1 MERAARSLRPHRT
14 LSKQVSLLDDECDE
28 GVDDGGDLL
37 PDSSPTHPHSHTPPP
52 SPPGVRGASP
62 PSPSANF
69 TQQLSGPPHGPGP
82 GGGGGGI
89 NSQVGHGGLGHG
101 GPNHSGA
108 SHGGQG
114 HTVQSQG
121 RSKSLELHQQRST
134 DSDKEVPLVTS
145 ARHRH
150 HGGKPKLLQRSHA
163 MREDTSP
170 PPELLEP
177 VSPSSHCNANI
188 GGNTLTVS
196 SGGSNRRRLKH
207 QGSSQGSF
215 DGSSPCLSR
224 DSSMEY
230 TDSSG
235 VDLQQFIIQ
244 TLHKNQKDRMMLLKI
259 EHELVSLVKD
269 SKRTHHK
276 FPPMSSYQRM
286 LVHRC
291 AAFFGLEHNVDQ
303 AGTAVI
309 VNKTRNTR
317 LPETR
322 FRDHCRD
329 DLLVPDEPKRSILKR
344 DSSSFDDGSN
354 YKSLDR
360 QFSSESRRSKSFEER
375 EEEYEKVRKRIF
387 SQESLSST
395 DGLGDSPVRSH
406 DSRRN
411 SQDDTRWHESRNWT
425 FIDSEI
431 SHRKHQY
438 DNHRLR
444 PGRLPKV
451 ESFESRDTHHPKSL
465 RPPVFK
471 SHSFGGYS
479 GGVTV
484 LSRGESVSSNLSSSR
499 LSKQDSTSSRISDQS
514 MSSGYKSQR
523 QDTSSTNVS
532 NTLSTT
538 PSPTTSQHQHS
549 SSNQVGIWGGEG
561 DSQAVMWAVTDME
574 AVPPGAMLIN
584 PQSGQP
590 YMNSDG
596 SVYRFDPDN
605 PPQINPA
612 VSGNNS
618 GGGGSRDKD
627 SSSEKDTSQP
637 SGGSSGSLTTCIS
650 QIPAVSPSSSHDL
663 PPSTS
668 ASVRSP
674 PSKQHSIQQASPEP
688 AQTGAVSSGI
698 SSSGEVGETESSTGV
713 GGGGTSE
720 GTVQQAQQVIY
731 PQYYQLESRSYSQ
744 ATHLSEVTNHMR
756 GVCLSGPSS
765 GGDSSGDLTTVQVSA
780 APIPQSYVVPR
791 QHYTQP
797 VYYMPAASVAN
808 MTGSLKYVYPQY
820 QMAPVQAAPAGV
832 QAPPGVQPAG
842 IQQVQSMPAVPA
854 VPAVAGVVPAAT
866 VPPTANHPSMDHNPA
881 LPPGG
886 GYLPGGYTVVT
897 YPAGSSVGGTNNG
910 QETGGTTYYYHLPAT
925 ATGAGLTGPLPA
937 GQPAPSSIQ
946 QYSLTPST
954 STTNFPQSYQM
965 CHPQPPLPLTQP
977 WTKPTQRLFLV
988 PGTRREREPMLHKHT
1003 FETAN
1008 NQHWCQWTEEFS
1020 ALTTHEKMGSGMGY
1034 YTASGMPAGG
1044 VYQTMGGMQGM
1055 SGGMYGAPQGPTAA
1069 GHTTTVSYRAPTPPQ
1084 TPSTQ
1089 GMSMSLGFVSGGSG
1103 GVGIAP
1109 AGGVGGQYMAM
1120 VPPQQPPTPTSHA
1133 PPQLFTTFFRPSV
1146 QMMGGS
1152 AGTPPPQPVLQYG
1165 GGAAPPTGPPGT
1177 VTPHPPVF
1185 AKPYMGPTMH
1195 TIMPGPIPDQ
1205 SGVGKDDKRLMTMTQ
1220 NLGVPGGPATQLLA
1234 RPYSIMQ
1241 SDMRIFGGTSGLPN
1255 TGGMSGSSLP
1265 GGGAPG
1271 HIRTA
1276 PLLLAGTRPR
1286 HPNAFTPTPLAP
1298 LSLARPPKVR
1308 RQRSRTSYVR
1318 STDIM
1323 TPQLSV
1329 EGQES
1334 ND

>member
-1 MERAARSLRPHRT
+1 MAQLEIPSIVVHNGSASAPGSPGMERSVRPLRHHPT

-28 GVDDGGDLL
+28 GVEDGGDLL
-37 PDSSPTHPHSHTPPP
+37 PDTPPTHPHSHTPPP
-52 SPPGVRGASP
+52 TPPGARGVSP
-62 PSPSANF
+62 PSPSTSFSHHHNG
-69 TQQLSGPPHGPGP
+69 SPHGPGP
-82 GGGGGGI
+82 GGGGGGGM
-89 NSQVGHGGLGHG
+89 NC
-101 GPNHSGA
+101 
-108 SHGGQG
+108 SHGGSNHCSAGHGAGQG
-114 HTVQSQG
+114 HVAQEPG
-121 RSKSLELHQQRST
+121 RSKSLELHHQRST

-150 HGGKPKLLQRSHA
+150 HGEKPKRLQRSHA
-163 MREDTSP
+163 MREDSSP
-170 PPELLEP
+170 PPELLEGVP
-177 VSPSSHCNANI
+177 PTSSHPSTTSG
-188 GGNTLTVS
+188 GGNTLTVTA
-196 SGGSNRRRLKH
+196 SGGGRRRIKH

-309 VNKTRNTR
+309 VNRTRNTR

-344 DSSSFDDGSN
+344 DSSSFDDSSN

-387 SQESLSST
+387 SQESLSSA

-411 SQDDTRWHESRNWT
+411 SQDDSRWHETRHWT
-425 FIDSEI
+425 FMDSEA
-431 SHRKHQY
+431 SHRKHHY

-451 ESFESRDTHHPKSL
+451 ESFESRDTLHPRSL

-484 LSRGESVSSNLSSSR
+484 LSRGDSVSSNISSR

-549 SSNQVGIWGGEG
+549 AAGQVGVWGGEG
-561 DSQAVMWAVTDME
+561 DSQPVMWAVTDME
-574 AVPPGAMLIN
+574 AVPAGAMLIN

-596 SVYRFDPDN
+596 SVYRFDPNN
-605 PPQINPA
+605 PPQLSPS
-612 VSGNNS
+612 VSSSSS
-618 GGGGSRDKD
+618 GVTAAQEKD
-627 SSSEKDTSQP
+627 SASDKDTSSQP
-637 SGGSSGSLTTCIS
+637 SGLLYHKPSKCMYSEGVSGGPLSSPVSPPQPAPASHQGGSSGSLTTCVT
-650 QIPAVSPSSSHDL
+650 QVPAVSTPSHDL
-663 PPSTS
+663 PQTAS
-668 ASVRSP
+668 ANIHSP
-674 PSKQHSIQQASPEP
+674 PTKQLSLQQSSPEP
-688 AQTGAVSSGI
+688 TQGVVSGSVSGGE
-698 SSSGEVGETESSTGV
+698 SREAEMPAASGGNSG
-713 GGGGTSE
+713 SE
-720 GTVQQAQQVIY
+720 GVTQPTPQVIY
-731 PQYYQLESRSYSQ
+731 PQYYPLEARSYSQ
-744 ATHLSEVTNHMR
+744 EGHVSEVASHMR
-756 GVCLSGPSS
+756 ALCLSGAS
-765 GGDSSGDLTTVQVSA
+765 GSEAPGDMVTGQVA
-780 APIPQSYVVPR
+780 APPAPGPGPQSYVVPR

-797 VYYMPAASVAN
+797 VYYMPAGSVGN
-808 MTGSLKYVYPQY
+808 LNGSLKYVYPQY
-820 QMAPVQAAPAGV
+820 QMAPVQAPAGV
-832 QAPPGVQPAG
+832 QAQAGVQPTG
-842 IQQVQSMPAVPA
+842 MQQVQGIPAVPA
-854 VPAVAGVVPAAT
+854 VPSLTGAVPAAPG
-866 VPPTANHPSMDHNPA
+866 PPTAHHPSMEHTPA
-881 LPPGG
+881 LPP
-886 GYLPGGYTVVT
+886 GYTVVT
-897 YPAGSSVGGTNNG
+897 YPAAGNVSGTGSG
-910 QETGGTTYYYHLPAT
+910 QEAGGTTYYYQLPSAP
-925 ATGAGLTGPLPA
+925 AGSGIGGPLPP
-937 GQPAPSSIQ
+937 GQPVPTSLH
-946 QYSLTPST
+946 QYTITPST
-954 STTNFPQSYQM
+954 TTTTFPQ
-965 CHPQPPLPLTQP
+965 
-977 WTKPTQRLFLV
+977 
-988 PGTRREREPMLHKHT
+988 
-1003 FETAN
+1003 
-1008 NQHWCQWTEEFS
+1008 
-1020 ALTTHEKMGSGMGY
+1020 MGSSLGY
-1034 YTASGMPAGG
+1034 YTPSGLPGGG
-1044 VYQTMGGMQGM
+1044 VYQAVGGMQGM
-1055 SGGMYGAPQGPTAA
+1055 SGGMYSSPPGPAPASHATA
-1069 GHTTTVSYRAPTPPQ
+1069 VSYRAPTPPQ

-1089 GMSMSLGFVSGGSG
+1089 GMSLSLGYVSGGSG
-1103 GVGIAP
+1103 GTGVAP
-1109 AGGVGGQYMAM
+1109 AGGQYMAM

-1133 PPQLFTTFFRPSV
+1133 PPPQLFTTFFRPSV

-1152 AGTPPPQPVLQYG
+1152 AGTPPPQSVLQYG
-1165 GGAAPPTGPPGT
+1165 GGAVPPSGPPGS

-1185 AKPYMGPTMH
+1185 AKPYMGPAMH
-1195 TIMPGPIPDQ
+1195 TMMPGALPEQ
-1205 SGVGKDDKRLMTMTQ
+1205 AGLGKEDKRLMAMAQ
-1220 NLGVPGGPATQLLA
+1220 GVGGAPTGPAAQLLA

-1255 TGGMSGSSLP
+1255 TGGMSGGSLA
-1265 GGGAPG
+1265 GSGAPAPLRAG
-1271 HIRTA
+1271 

-1308 RQRSRTSYVR
+1308 RQRSRTSYTR
-1318 STDIM
+1318 SSEVM
-1323 TPQLSV
+1323 TPQMSV

-1334 ND
+1334 NE

>member
-1 MERAARSLRPHRT
+1 MAQLEIPSIVVHNGSASAPGSPGMERPMRPLRHHPT

-28 GVDDGGDLL
+28 GVEDGGDML
-37 PDSSPTHPHSHTPPP
+37 PDTPPNHPHSHTPPP
-52 SPPGVRGASP
+52 TPPGARGVSP
-62 PSPSANF
+62 PSPSTSF
-69 TQQLSGPPHGPGP
+69 THHHNGSPHGPGP
-82 GGGGGGI
+82 GGGGGGGM
-89 NSQVGHGGLGHG
+89 NC
-101 GPNHSGA
+101 
-108 SHGGQG
+108 SHGGSNHCGTGHGAGQG
-114 HTVQSQG
+114 HGAQGPG
-121 RSKSLELHQQRST
+121 RSKSLELHHQRST

-150 HGGKPKLLQRSHA
+150 HGEKPKRLQRSHA
-163 MREDTSP
+163 MREDSSP
-170 PPELLEP
+170 PPELLEGP
-177 VSPSSHCNANI
+177 PTSSHPCTSSG
-188 GGNTLTVS
+188 GGNTLTVTAS
-196 SGGSNRRRLKH
+196 GSNRRRIKH

-309 VNKTRNTR
+309 VNRTRNTR

-387 SQESLSST
+387 SQESLSSA

-411 SQDDTRWHESRNWT
+411 SQDDSRWHETRHWT
-425 FIDSEI
+425 FMDSEA
-431 SHRKHQY
+431 SHRKHHH
-438 DNHRLR
+438 DNHKLR

-451 ESFESRDTHHPKSL
+451 ESFESRDTLHPRSL

-484 LSRGESVSSNLSSSR
+484 LPRGDSVSSNISSR

-549 SSNQVGIWGGEG
+549 APGQVWGGEG

-596 SVYRFDPDN
+596 SVYRFDPNN
-605 PPQINPA
+605 PPQLSPG
-612 VSGNNS
+612 V
-618 GGGGSRDKD
+618 
-627 SSSEKDTSQP
+627 SSSSSGVTASQEKESVSDKETSSQP
-637 SGGSSGSLTTCIS
+637 SGTSSGSLTTCVT
-650 QIPAVSPSSSHDL
+650 QVPAVSPPTSHDL
-663 PPSTS
+663 PPS
-668 ASVRSP
+668 ASTTLCSP
-674 PSKQHSIQQASPEP
+674 PSKQLSLQHSSPEP
-688 AQTGAVSSGI
+688 VQGVVSGSV
-698 SSSGEVGETESSTGV
+698 SSGEVREPEVTASS
-713 GGGGTSE
+713 GGGGGGE
-720 GTVQQAQQVIY
+720 GPSQHTPQVIY
-731 PQYYQLESRSYSQ
+731 PQYYPLEARSYSQ
-744 ATHLSEVTNHMR
+744 EGHVSEVASHMR
-756 GVCLSGPSS
+756 ALCLSGPS
-765 GGDSSGDLTTVQVSA
+765 GNETAGDLVTGQVTA
-780 APIPQSYVVPR
+780 APAPGPGPQSYVVPR

-797 VYYMPAASVAN
+797 VYYMPAGSVGN
-808 MTGSLKYVYPQY
+808 LNGSLKYVYPQY
-820 QMAPVQAAPAGV
+820 QMAPVQAPAGV
-832 QAPPGVQPAG
+832 QGPTGVQPTG
-842 IQQVQSMPAVPA
+842 MQQVQGIPAVPA
-854 VPAVAGVVPAAT
+854 VPPLTGGVPAAPG
-866 VPPTANHPSMDHNPA
+866 PPTAHHPSMEHNPA
-881 LPPGG
+881 LP
-886 GYLPGGYTVVT
+886 PGGYTVVT
-897 YPAGSSVGGTNNG
+897 YPAAGSVSGTGSG
-910 QETGGTTYYYHLPAT
+910 QEAGGTTYYYQLPSAP
-925 ATGAGLTGPLPA
+925 TGSGLSAPLPP
-937 GQPAPSSIQ
+937 GQPVPTSLH
-946 QYSLTPST
+946 QYTITPST
-954 STTNFPQSYQM
+954 TTTTFPQ
-965 CHPQPPLPLTQP
+965 
-977 WTKPTQRLFLV
+977 
-988 PGTRREREPMLHKHT
+988 
-1003 FETAN
+1003 
-1008 NQHWCQWTEEFS
+1008 
-1020 ALTTHEKMGSGMGY
+1020 MGSSLGY
-1034 YTASGMPAGG
+1034 YTASGLPGGG
-1044 VYQTMGGMQGM
+1044 VYQAVGGMQGV
-1055 SGGMYGAPQGPTAA
+1055 SGGMYSSPPGPAPTGHATA
-1069 GHTTTVSYRAPTPPQ
+1069 VSYRAPTPPQ

-1089 GMSMSLGFVSGGSG
+1089 
-1103 GVGIAP
+1103 
-1109 AGGVGGQYMAM
+1109 
-1120 VPPQQPPTPTSHA
+1120 
-1133 PPQLFTTFFRPSV
+1133 
-1146 QMMGGS
+1146 MMGGS
-1152 AGTPPPQPVLQYG
+1152 AGTPPPQSVLQYG
-1165 GGAAPPTGPPGT
+1165 GGPVPPSGPPGT

-1185 AKPYMGPTMH
+1185 AKPYMGPAMH
-1195 TIMPGPIPDQ
+1195 TMMPGTLPEQ
-1205 SGVGKDDKRLMTMTQ
+1205 AGVGKEDKRLMAMTQ
-1220 NLGVPGGPATQLLA
+1220 GVGGAPGGPAAQLLA

-1255 TGGMSGSSLP
+1255 TGGMSGGSLA

-1271 HIRTA
+1271 PLRA
-1276 PLLLAGTRPR
+1276 GPLLLAGTRPR

-1308 RQRSRTSYVR
+1308 RQRSRTSYTRNSDV
-1318 STDIM
+1318 M
-1323 TPQLSV
+1323 TPQMSV

-1334 ND
+1334 NE

>member
-1 MERAARSLRPHRT
+1 MAQLEIPSIVVHNGSTSAPTSPSMERSARPLRSHPT
-14 LSKQVSLLDDECDE
+14 LSKQISLLDDECDE
-28 GVDDGGDLL
+28 GVVDGGDGL
-37 PDSSPTHPHSHTPPP
+37 PDSPPTLSHTPPATP
-52 SPPGVRGASP
+52 PGAGGVSPP
-62 PSPSANF
+62 PSTNF
-69 TQQLSGPPHGPGP
+69 SHHHNSPPHGPGP
-82 GGGGGGI
+82 GGGGGSLGGQSSHS
-89 NSQVGHGGLGHG
+89 NSNHVSSHSMSNHGGLG
-101 GPNHSGA
+101 
-108 SHGGQG
+108 
-114 HTVQSQG
+114 G
-121 RSKSLELHQQRST
+121 RSKSLELHHQRSS
-134 DSDKEVPLVTS
+134 DSDKDVPLVTS

-150 HGGKPKLLQRSHA
+150 HGGKLKLLQRSHA

-170 PPELLEP
+170 PPELLEAVP
-177 VSPSSHCNANI
+177 PPIHGSSHS
-188 GGNTLTVS
+188 GTGGSGNTLTVS
-196 SGGSNRRRLKH
+196 SGGGSGGGGRRRLKH
-207 QGSSQGSF
+207 QGSSQSSF
-215 DGSSPCLSR
+215 EGSSPCLSR

-303 AGTAVI
+303 QGTAVI

-322 FRDHCRD
+322 FREHCRD

-360 QFSSESRRSKSFEER
+360 QYSSESRRSKSFEER

-387 SQESLSST
+387 SQESLSSA

-411 SQDDTRWHESRNWT
+411 SQDDSRWHESRHWT
-425 FIDSEI
+425 FMESEI
-431 SHRKHQY
+431 AHRKHHY

-451 ESFESRDTHHPKSL
+451 ESFESRETLHPKSL

-499 LSKQDSTSSRISDQS
+499 LSKQDSTSSRISDHS
-514 MSSGYKSQR
+514 SSSGYKTQR

-549 SSNQVGIWGGEG
+549 ASSQSIGMWGCDG

-596 SVYRFDPDN
+596 SVYRFDPNN
-605 PPQINPA
+605 PPQLSPGI
-612 VSGNNS
+612 V
-618 GGGGSRDKD
+618 GGS
-627 SSSEKDTSQP
+627 TN
-637 SGGSSGSLTTCIS
+637 GGSSKEKESGIDKETNC
-650 QIPAVSPSSSHDL
+650 Q
-663 PPSTS
+663 TS
-668 ASVRSP
+668 AS
-674 PSKQHSIQQASPEP
+674 I
-688 AQTGAVSSGI
+688 VSGVI
-698 SSSGEVGETESSTGV
+698 SSSLDVKETVISNGTNE
-713 GGGGTSE
+713 GGPSE
-720 GTVQQAQQVIY
+720 GVVPPPPPPVIY
-731 PQYYQLESRSYSQ
+731 QPYFQHPQLDTRSFSQ
-744 ATHLSEVTNHMR
+744 EGSTNEVTNHMR
-756 GVCLSGPSS
+756 GLCISGPSNAGES
-765 GGDSSGDLTTVQVSA
+765 GNDLPTTQVSS
-780 APIPQSYVVPR
+780 APVQQSYVVSR

-797 VYYMPAASVAN
+797 VYYMPAGSVGSMN
-808 MTGSLKYVYPQY
+808 GSLKYVYPQY
-820 QMAPVQAAPAGV
+820 QVAPVQAAPASV
-832 QAPPGVQPAG
+832 QTATGVQPAG
-842 IQQVQSMPAVPA
+842 VQQVQGIPA
-854 VPAVAGVVPAAT
+854 VPAVASTIPAVP
-866 VPPTANHPSMDHNPA
+866 VPPTAHHPSIEHNAA

-886 GYLPGGYTVVT
+886 SFVPGYTVVA
-897 YPAGSSVGGTNNG
+897 YPTGSSVGGNSSG
-910 QETGGTTYYYHLPAT
+910 QEPAGTTYYYQIPA
-925 ATGAGLTGPLPA
+925 AAAAAAAGITGPLPTA
-937 GQPAPSSIQ
+937 QPTQTSLQ
-946 QYSLTPST
+946 QYTLTPSS
-954 STTNFPQSYQM
+954 STTTFPQFWQNG
-965 CHPQPPLPLTQP
+965 PLTFHATNFRDRICSDLQ
-977 WTKPTQRLFLV
+977 QFS
-988 PGTRREREPMLHKHT
+988 PGSSHLNR
-1003 FETAN
+1003 
-1008 NQHWCQWTEEFS
+1008 
-1020 ALTTHEKMGSGMGY
+1020 MGTGMAY
-1034 YTASGMPAGG
+1034 YAASSIPGGG
-1044 VYQTMGGMQGM
+1044 VYQTVGTMQGI
-1055 SGGMYGAPQGPTAA
+1055 SGGMYGNPQGPPTAA
-1069 GHTTTVSYRAPTPPQ
+1069 AHTATVSYRAPTPPQ

-1089 GMSMSLGFVSGGSG
+1089 GMSMSLGYVSGGSG
-1103 GVGIAP
+1103 GAGVAP
-1109 AGGVGGQYMAM
+1109 AGGIGGQYMAM

-1146 QMMGGS
+1146 QMMGS
-1152 AGTPPPQPVLQYG
+1152 AGTPPPQPMLQYG
-1165 GGAAPPTGPPGT
+1165 GGATPPTGPPGS

-1185 AKPYMGPTMH
+1185 AKPYIGPAMH
-1195 TIMPGPIPDQ
+1195 TLMPAPIPDQ
-1205 SGVGKDDKRLMTMTQ
+1205 SSNSKEEKRIIAMTQ
-1220 NLGVPGGPATQLLA
+1220 NVGGVPGVPATQLLT

-1255 TGGMSGSSLP
+1255 TGGMGGGTLP

-1271 HIRTA
+1271 HMRAT
-1276 PLLLAGTRPR
+1276 PLILTGTRPR
-1286 HPNAFTPTPLAP
+1286 HPNAFTPTPLTP
-1298 LSLARPPKVR
+1298 ISLARPPKVR

-1318 STDIM
+1318 NADTM

-1334 ND
+1334 NE

>member
-1 MERAARSLRPHRT
+1 MAQLEIPSIVVHNGSTSAPASPSMERSARPLRSHPT
-14 LSKQVSLLDDECDE
+14 LSKQISLLDDECDE
-28 GVDDGGDLL
+28 GVVDGGDGL
-37 PDSSPTHPHSHTPPP
+37 PDSPPTLAHTPPATP
-52 SPPGVRGASP
+52 PGAGGVSPP
-62 PSPSANF
+62 PSTNF
-69 TQQLSGPPHGPGP
+69 SHHHNSPPHGPGP
-82 GGGGGGI
+82 GGGGGGLGSQSSHS
-89 NSQVGHGGLGHG
+89 NSNHVSSHSASNQGGLG
-101 GPNHSGA
+101 
-108 SHGGQG
+108 
-114 HTVQSQG
+114 G
-121 RSKSLELHQQRST
+121 RSKSLELHQQRSS
-134 DSDKEVPLVTS
+134 DSDKDVPLVTS

-150 HGGKPKLLQRSHA
+150 HGGKLKLLQRSHA

-177 VSPSSHCNANI
+177 VPPPAHASSHS
-188 GGNTLTVS
+188 GSGSSGNTLTVS
-196 SGGSNRRRLKH
+196 SGGGSGGGGRRRLKH
-207 QGSSQGSF
+207 QGSSQSSF
-215 DGSSPCLSR
+215 EGSSPCLSR

-303 AGTAVI
+303 QGTAVI

-322 FRDHCRD
+322 FREHCRD

-360 QFSSESRRSKSFEER
+360 QYSSESRRSKSFEER

-387 SQESLSST
+387 SQESLSSA

-411 SQDDTRWHESRNWT
+411 SQDDSRWHESRHWT
-425 FIDSEI
+425 FMESEI
-431 SHRKHQY
+431 AHRKHHY

-451 ESFESRDTHHPKSL
+451 ESFESRDTLHPKSL

-499 LSKQDSTSSRISDQS
+499 LSKQDSTSSRISDHS
-514 MSSGYKSQR
+514 SSSGYKTQR

-549 SSNQVGIWGGEG
+549 ASSQSIGMWGCDG

-596 SVYRFDPDN
+596 SVYRFDPNN
-605 PPQINPA
+605 PPQLSPGIA
-612 VSGNNS
+612 
-618 GGGGSRDKD
+618 GGS
-627 SSSEKDTSQP
+627 TN
-637 SGGSSGSLTTCIS
+637 GGSSKEKESTIDKETNCQTSGGLGGSLGVT
-650 QIPAVSPSSSHDL
+650 QPPPVSPSSPHDL
-663 PPSTS
+663 TPPTSTS
-668 ASVRSP
+668 VRNS
-674 PSKQHSIQQASPEP
+674 PSKQLNIEDNSPEP
-688 AQTGAVSSGI
+688 PHSSVVVSGVVSNSLDVKETGSSNGTN
-698 SSSGEVGETESSTGV
+698 E
-713 GGGGTSE
+713 GGPSE
-720 GTVQQAQQVIY
+720 GVVPPPPPPVIY
-731 PQYYQLESRSYSQ
+731 QPYFQHPQLDTRSFSQ
-744 ATHLSEVTNHMR
+744 EGSTNEVTNHMR
-756 GVCLSGPSS
+756 GLCISGPSNAGES
-765 GGDSSGDLTTVQVSA
+765 GNDLPTTQASSAPVQ
-780 APIPQSYVVPR
+780 QSYVVSR

-797 VYYMPAASVAN
+797 VYYMPAGSVGSVN
-808 MTGSLKYVYPQY
+808 GSLKYVYPQY
-820 QMAPVQAAPAGV
+820 QVAPVQAAPASV
-832 QAPPGVQPAG
+832 QTATGVQPAG
-842 IQQVQSMPAVPA
+842 VQQVQGIPTVPA
-854 VPAVAGVVPAAT
+854 VPAVASTIPAVP
-866 VPPTANHPSMDHNPA
+866 VPPTAHHPSIEHNAA

-886 GYLPGGYTVVT
+886 SFVPGYTVVA
-897 YPAGSSVGGTNNG
+897 YPTGSSVGGNSSG
-910 QETGGTTYYYHLPAT
+910 QEPAGTTYYYQIPA
-925 ATGAGLTGPLPA
+925 AAAAAAGITGPLPTA
-937 GQPAPSSIQ
+937 QPTQTSLQ
-946 QYSLTPST
+946 QYTLTPSS
-954 STTNFPQSYQM
+954 STTTFPQMGTGMAYYAAS
-965 CHPQPPLPLTQP
+965 TI
-977 WTKPTQRLFLV
+977 
-988 PGTRREREPMLHKHT
+988 PG
-1003 FETAN
+1003 
-1008 NQHWCQWTEEFS
+1008 
-1020 ALTTHEKMGSGMGY
+1020 
-1034 YTASGMPAGG
+1034 GG
-1044 VYQTMGGMQGM
+1044 VYQTVGAMQGI
-1055 SGGMYGAPQGPTAA
+1055 SGGMYGNPQGPATAA
-1069 GHTTTVSYRAPTPPQ
+1069 AAHTATVSYRAPTPPQ

-1089 GMSMSLGFVSGGSG
+1089 
-1103 GVGIAP
+1103 
-1109 AGGVGGQYMAM
+1109 
-1120 VPPQQPPTPTSHA
+1120 
-1133 PPQLFTTFFRPSV
+1133 
-1146 QMMGGS
+1146 MMGS
-1152 AGTPPPQPVLQYG
+1152 AGTPPPQPMLQYG
-1165 GGAAPPTGPPGT
+1165 AGAAPPTGPPGS

-1185 AKPYMGPTMH
+1185 AKPYIGPAMH
-1195 TIMPGPIPDQ
+1195 TLMPAPIPDQ
-1205 SGVGKDDKRLMTMTQ
+1205 SSSGKEEKRIITMTQ
-1220 NLGVPGGPATQLLA
+1220 NVGGVPGVPATQLLT

-1255 TGGMSGSSLP
+1255 TGGMGGGTLP

-1271 HIRTA
+1271 HMRAT
-1276 PLLLAGTRPR
+1276 PLILTGTRPR

-1298 LSLARPPKVR
+1298 ISLARPPKVR

-1318 STDIM
+1318 NADTM

-1334 ND
+1334 NE

>member
-1 MERAARSLRPHRT
+1 MAQLEIPSIVVHNGSTSAPTSPSMERSARPLRSHPT
-14 LSKQVSLLDDECDE
+14 LSKQISLLDDECDE
-28 GVDDGGDLL
+28 GVVDGGDGL
-37 PDSSPTHPHSHTPPP
+37 PDSPPTLSHTPPATP
-52 SPPGVRGASP
+52 PGAGGVSPP
-62 PSPSANF
+62 PSTNF
-69 TQQLSGPPHGPGP
+69 SHHHNSPPHGPGP
-82 GGGGGGI
+82 GGGGGSLGGQSSHS
-89 NSQVGHGGLGHG
+89 NSNHVSSHSMSNHGGLG
-101 GPNHSGA
+101 
-108 SHGGQG
+108 
-114 HTVQSQG
+114 G
-121 RSKSLELHQQRST
+121 RSKSLELHHQRSS
-134 DSDKEVPLVTS
+134 DSDKDVPLVTS

-150 HGGKPKLLQRSHA
+150 HGGKLKLLQRSHA

-170 PPELLEP
+170 PPELLEAVP
-177 VSPSSHCNANI
+177 PPIHGSSHS
-188 GGNTLTVS
+188 GTGGSGNTLTVS
-196 SGGSNRRRLKH
+196 SGGGSGGGGRRRLKH
-207 QGSSQGSF
+207 QGSSQSSF
-215 DGSSPCLSR
+215 EGSSPCLSR

-303 AGTAVI
+303 QGTAVI

-322 FRDHCRD
+322 FREHCRD

-360 QFSSESRRSKSFEER
+360 QYSSESRRSKSFEER
-375 EEEYEKVRKRIF
+375 EEEYEK
-387 SQESLSST
+387 SLSSA

-411 SQDDTRWHESRNWT
+411 SQDDSRWHESRHWT
-425 FIDSEI
+425 FMESEI
-431 SHRKHQY
+431 AHRKHHY

-451 ESFESRDTHHPKSL
+451 ESFESRETLHPKSL

-499 LSKQDSTSSRISDQS
+499 LSKQDSTSSRISDHS
-514 MSSGYKSQR
+514 SSSGYKTQR

-549 SSNQVGIWGGEG
+549 ASSQSIGMWGCDG

-596 SVYRFDPDN
+596 SVYRFDPNN
-605 PPQINPA
+605 PPQLSPGI
-612 VSGNNS
+612 V
-618 GGGGSRDKD
+618 GGS
-627 SSSEKDTSQP
+627 TN
-637 SGGSSGSLTTCIS
+637 GGSSKEKESGIDKETNCQTSGGLGGSLGVT
-650 QIPAVSPSSSHDL
+650 QPPPVSPSSPHDL
-663 PPSTS
+663 TPPTSTS
-668 ASVRSP
+668 VRNS
-674 PSKQHSIQQASPEP
+674 PSKQLNLEDNSPEP
-688 AQTGAVSSGI
+688 PHSSIVSGVI
-698 SSSGEVGETESSTGV
+698 SSSLDVKETVISNGTNE
-713 GGGGTSE
+713 GGPSE
-720 GTVQQAQQVIY
+720 GVVPPPPPPVIY
-731 PQYYQLESRSYSQ
+731 QPYFQHPQLDTRSFSQ
-744 ATHLSEVTNHMR
+744 EGSTNEVTNHMR
-756 GVCLSGPSS
+756 GLCISGPSNAGES
-765 GGDSSGDLTTVQVSA
+765 GNDLPTTQVSS
-780 APIPQSYVVPR
+780 APVQQSYVVSR

-797 VYYMPAASVAN
+797 VYYMPAGSVGSMN
-808 MTGSLKYVYPQY
+808 GSLKYVYPQY
-820 QMAPVQAAPAGV
+820 QVAPVQAAPASV
-832 QAPPGVQPAG
+832 QTATGVQPAG
-842 IQQVQSMPAVPA
+842 VQQVQGIPA
-854 VPAVAGVVPAAT
+854 VPAVASTIPAVP
-866 VPPTANHPSMDHNPA
+866 VPPTAHHPSIEHNAA

-886 GYLPGGYTVVT
+886 SFVPGYTVVA
-897 YPAGSSVGGTNNG
+897 YPTGSSVGGNSSG
-910 QETGGTTYYYHLPAT
+910 QEPAGTTYYYQIPA
-925 ATGAGLTGPLPA
+925 AAAAAAAGITGPLPTA
-937 GQPAPSSIQ
+937 QPTQTSLQ
-946 QYSLTPST
+946 QYTLTPSS
-954 STTNFPQSYQM
+954 STTTFPQFWQNG
-965 CHPQPPLPLTQP
+965 PLTFHATNFRDRICSDLQ
-977 WTKPTQRLFLV
+977 QFS
-988 PGTRREREPMLHKHT
+988 PGSSHLNR
-1003 FETAN
+1003 
-1008 NQHWCQWTEEFS
+1008 
-1020 ALTTHEKMGSGMGY
+1020 MGTGMAY
-1034 YTASGMPAGG
+1034 YAASSIPGGG
-1044 VYQTMGGMQGM
+1044 VYQTVGTMQGI
-1055 SGGMYGAPQGPTAA
+1055 SGGMYGNPQGPPTAA
-1069 GHTTTVSYRAPTPPQ
+1069 AHTATVSYRAPTPPQ

-1089 GMSMSLGFVSGGSG
+1089 GMSMSLGYVSGGSG
-1103 GVGIAP
+1103 GAGVAP
-1109 AGGVGGQYMAM
+1109 AGGIGGQYMAM

-1146 QMMGGS
+1146 QMMGS
-1152 AGTPPPQPVLQYG
+1152 AGTPPPQPMLQYG
-1165 GGAAPPTGPPGT
+1165 GGATPPTGPPGS

-1185 AKPYMGPTMH
+1185 AKPYIGPAMH
-1195 TIMPGPIPDQ
+1195 TLMPAPIPDQ
-1205 SGVGKDDKRLMTMTQ
+1205 SSNSKEEKRIIAMTQ
-1220 NLGVPGGPATQLLA
+1220 NVGGVPGVPATQLLT

-1255 TGGMSGSSLP
+1255 TGGMGGGTLP

-1271 HIRTA
+1271 HMRAT
-1276 PLLLAGTRPR
+1276 PLILTGTRPR
-1286 HPNAFTPTPLAP
+1286 HPNAFTPTPLTP
-1298 LSLARPPKVR
+1298 ISLARPPKVR

-1318 STDIM
+1318 NADTM

-1334 ND
+1334 NE

>member
-1 MERAARSLRPHRT
+1 MAQLEIPSIVVHNGTSSAPTSPSMERAVRPLRPHRS
-14 LSKQVSLLDDECDE
+14 LSKQVSLLDDDCDE

-37 PDSSPTHPHSHTPPP
+37 PDTSPTHPHPHTPPP
-52 SPPGVRGASP
+52 TPPGARGVSP

-69 TQQLSGPPHGPGP
+69 THHQSGPPHGPGP
-82 GGGGGGI
+82 GGGGGGGSGGGGL
-89 NSQVGHGGLGHG
+89 NSQVGHSVLGHG
-101 GPNHSGA
+101 GSNHSGPNHS
-108 SHGGQG
+108 SQG
-114 HTVQSQG
+114 HLAQGQG

-134 DSDKEVPLVTS
+134 DSDKDAPLVTS

-150 HGGKPKLLQRSHA
+150 HGGKAKLLQRSHA

-177 VSPSSHCNANI
+177 VQPSSHCNANS

-196 SGGSNRRRLKH
+196 SGGGNRRRLKH

-269 SKRTHHK
+269 TKRTHHK

-387 SQESLSST
+387 SQESLSSA

-411 SQDDTRWHESRNWT
+411 SQDDSRWHDTRNWT
-425 FIDSEI
+425 FMESEM
-431 SHRKHQY
+431 SHRKHHY

-451 ESFESRDTHHPKSL
+451 ESFESRDTLHPRSL

-499 LSKQDSTSSRISDQS
+499 LSKQDFCRFDFRSNQCQWNQEHQTDDSDSTSSRISDQS

-523 QDTSSTNVS
+523 QDTSSTTVS

-538 PSPTTSQHQHS
+538 PSPTTSQHQQS
-549 SSNQVGIWGGEG
+549 SSSQVGMWGGEG
-561 DSQAVMWAVTDME
+561 ESQAVMWAVTDME

-596 SVYRFDPDN
+596 SVYRFDPNN
-605 PPQINPA
+605 PPQLSPGANGNSSS
-612 VSGNNS
+612 SGN
-618 GGGGSRDKD
+618 SREKESPTNKD
-627 SSSEKDTSQP
+627 TTSQP
-637 SGGSSGSLTTCIS
+637 SGSSSGSITTCIP
-650 QIPAVSPSSSHDL
+650 QIPAVSPPPPHEL
-663 PPSTS
+663 PPPVST
-668 ASVRSP
+668 SVRSP
-674 PSKQHSIQQASPEP
+674 PSKQHSLQQASPEP
-688 AQTGAVSSGI
+688 VQSAVSSGI
-698 SSSGEVGETESSTGV
+698 SNSEARETEGSSRTGS
-713 GGGGTSE
+713 GGTSE
-720 GTVQQAQQVIY
+720 SVVQQASQVIY
-731 PQYYQLESRSYSQ
+731 PQYYQLESRSFSQ
-744 ATHLSEVTNHMR
+744 EGHVNEVTSHIR
-756 GVCLSGPSS
+756 GLCLSGPSS
-765 GGDSSGDLTTVQVSA
+765 GGDSGGDLSTVQASA
-780 APIPQSYVVPR
+780 APLPQSYIVPR

-797 VYYMPAASVAN
+797 VYYMPAGSVAN
-808 MTGSLKYVYPQY
+808 MSGSLKYVYPQY

-842 IQQVQSMPAVPA
+842 MQQVQGMAAIPAVPA
-854 VPAVAGVVPAAT
+854 LAGAVPTAP
-866 VPPTANHPSMDHNPA
+866 VPPTAHHPSMDHNPV

-897 YPAGSSVGGTNNG
+897 YPAGSSVGGTTNG
-910 QETGGTTYYYHLPAT
+910 QETGGTTYYYQLPAT
-925 ATGAGLTGPLPA
+925 ASGAGLTGPIPA
-937 GQPAPSSIQ
+937 GQPPTSLQ
-946 QYSLTPST
+946 QYTLTPSS
-954 STTNFPQSYQM
+954 STTTFPQMS
-965 CHPQPPLPLTQP
+965 
-977 WTKPTQRLFLV
+977 
-988 PGTRREREPMLHKHT
+988 
-1003 FETAN
+1003 
-1008 NQHWCQWTEEFS
+1008 S
-1020 ALTTHEKMGSGMGY
+1020 SMGY
-1034 YTASGMPAGG
+1034 YTASGMPGGG
-1044 VYQTMGGMQGM
+1044 VYQSMGGIQGM
-1055 SGGMYGAPQGPTAA
+1055 SGGLYGTPQGPTAA
-1069 GHTTTVSYRAPTPPQ
+1069 GHTTVSYRAPTPPQ

-1089 GMSMSLGFVSGGSG
+1089 GMSMSLGYVSGGSG
-1103 GVGIAP
+1103 GVGVAP

-1195 TIMPGPIPDQ
+1195 TIMPGHLPDQ
-1205 SGVGKDDKRLMTMTQ
+1205 SGIGKDDKRLMTMTQ
-1220 NLGVPGGPATQLLA
+1220 NMGGAPGGPTAQLLA

-1255 TGGMSGSSLP
+1255 TGGMSGGSLP

-1271 HIRTA
+1271 HIRAA
-1276 PLLLAGTRPR
+1276 PLLLAGARPR

-1318 STDIM
+1318 STEVM

>member
-1 MERAARSLRPHRT
+1 MERAVRPLRPHRS
-14 LSKQVSLLDDECDE
+14 LSKQVSLLDDDCDE

-37 PDSSPTHPHSHTPPP
+37 PDTSPTHPHPHTPPP
-52 SPPGVRGASP
+52 TPPGARGVSP

-69 TQQLSGPPHGPGP
+69 THHQSGPPHGPGP
-82 GGGGGGI
+82 GGGGGGGSGGGGL
-89 NSQVGHGGLGHG
+89 NSQVGHSVLGHG
-101 GPNHSGA
+101 GSNHSGPNHS
-108 SHGGQG
+108 SQG
-114 HTVQSQG
+114 HLAQGQG

-134 DSDKEVPLVTS
+134 DSDKDAPLVTS

-150 HGGKPKLLQRSHA
+150 HGGKAKLLQRSHA

-177 VSPSSHCNANI
+177 VQPSSHCNANS

-196 SGGSNRRRLKH
+196 SGGGNRRRLKH

-269 SKRTHHK
+269 TKRTHHK

-354 YKSLDR
+354 YKSL
-360 QFSSESRRSKSFEER
+360 SSA
-375 EEEYEKVRKRIF
+375 
-387 SQESLSST
+387 

-411 SQDDTRWHESRNWT
+411 SQDDSRWHDTRNWT
-425 FIDSEI
+425 FMESEM
-431 SHRKHQY
+431 SHRKHHY

-451 ESFESRDTHHPKSL
+451 ESFESRDTLHPRSL

-499 LSKQDSTSSRISDQS
+499 LSKQDFCRFDFRSNQCQWNQEHQTDDSDSTSSRISDQS

-523 QDTSSTNVS
+523 QDTSSTTVS

-538 PSPTTSQHQHS
+538 PSPTTSQHQQS
-549 SSNQVGIWGGEG
+549 SSSQVGMWGGEG
-561 DSQAVMWAVTDME
+561 ESQAVMWAVTDME

-596 SVYRFDPDN
+596 SVYRFDPNN
-605 PPQINPA
+605 PPQLSPGANGNSSS
-612 VSGNNS
+612 SGN
-618 GGGGSRDKD
+618 SREKESPTNKD
-627 SSSEKDTSQP
+627 TTSQP
-637 SGGSSGSLTTCIS
+637 SGSSSGSITTCIP
-650 QIPAVSPSSSHDL
+650 QIPAVSPPPPHEL
-663 PPSTS
+663 PPPVST
-668 ASVRSP
+668 SVRSP
-674 PSKQHSIQQASPEP
+674 PSKQHSLQQASPEP
-688 AQTGAVSSGI
+688 VQTGAVSSGI
-698 SSSGEVGETESSTGV
+698 SNSEARETEGSSRTGS
-713 GGGGTSE
+713 GGTSE
-720 GTVQQAQQVIY
+720 SVVQQASQVIY
-731 PQYYQLESRSYSQ
+731 PQYYQLESRSFSQ
-744 ATHLSEVTNHMR
+744 EGHVNEVTSHIR
-756 GVCLSGPSS
+756 GLCLSGPSS
-765 GGDSSGDLTTVQVSA
+765 GGDSGGDLSTVQASA
-780 APIPQSYVVPR
+780 APLPQSYIVPR

-797 VYYMPAASVAN
+797 VYYMPAGSVAN
-808 MTGSLKYVYPQY
+808 MSGSLKYVYPQY

-842 IQQVQSMPAVPA
+842 MQQVQGMAAIPAVPA
-854 VPAVAGVVPAAT
+854 LAGAVPTAP
-866 VPPTANHPSMDHNPA
+866 VPPTAHHPSMDHNPV

-897 YPAGSSVGGTNNG
+897 YPAGSSVGGTTNG
-910 QETGGTTYYYHLPAT
+910 QETGGTTYYYQLPAT
-925 ATGAGLTGPLPA
+925 ASGAGLTGPIPA
-937 GQPAPSSIQ
+937 GQPPTSLQ
-946 QYSLTPST
+946 QYTLTPSS
-954 STTNFPQSYQM
+954 STTTFPQMS
-965 CHPQPPLPLTQP
+965 
-977 WTKPTQRLFLV
+977 
-988 PGTRREREPMLHKHT
+988 
-1003 FETAN
+1003 
-1008 NQHWCQWTEEFS
+1008 S
-1020 ALTTHEKMGSGMGY
+1020 SMGY
-1034 YTASGMPAGG
+1034 YTASGMPGGG
-1044 VYQTMGGMQGM
+1044 VYQSMGGIQGM
-1055 SGGMYGAPQGPTAA
+1055 SGGLYGTPQGPTAA
-1069 GHTTTVSYRAPTPPQ
+1069 GHTTVSYRAPTPPQ

-1089 GMSMSLGFVSGGSG
+1089 GMSMSLGYVSGGSG
-1103 GVGIAP
+1103 GVGVAP

-1195 TIMPGPIPDQ
+1195 TIMPGHLPDQ
-1205 SGVGKDDKRLMTMTQ
+1205 SGIGKDDKRLMTMTQ
-1220 NLGVPGGPATQLLA
+1220 NMGGAPGGPTAQLLA

-1255 TGGMSGSSLP
+1255 TGGMSGGSLP

-1271 HIRTA
+1271 HIRAA
-1276 PLLLAGTRPR
+1276 PLLLAGARPR

-1318 STDIM
+1318 STEVM

>member
-1 MERAARSLRPHRT
+1 MERAVRPLRPHNT
-14 LSKQVSLLDDECDE
+14 LSKQVSLLDDDCDE

-37 PDSSPTHPHSHTPPP
+37 PDTPPTHPHSHTPPP
-52 SPPGVRGASP
+52 TPPGGRGVSP

-69 TQQLSGPPHGPGP
+69 THHQSGPPHGPGP
-82 GGGGGGI
+82 GGGGGGL
-89 NSQVGHGGLGHG
+89 NNQVGHGGLGHG
-101 GPNHSGA
+101 GSNHTGPNHGS
-108 SHGGQG
+108 QG
-114 HTVQSQG
+114 HTAQGQG

-134 DSDKEVPLVTS
+134 DSDKEAPLVTS

-177 VSPSSHCNANI
+177 VPPSSHCSNNSS

-196 SGGSNRRRLKH
+196 TGGGSRRRLKH

-269 SKRTHHK
+269 TKRTHHK

-387 SQESLSST
+387 SQESLSSA

-411 SQDDTRWHESRNWT
+411 SQDDSRWHEHRNWS
-425 FIDSEI
+425 FMDSEV
-431 SHRKHQY
+431 SHRKHHY

-451 ESFESRDTHHPKSL
+451 ESFESRDTLHPRSL

-484 LSRGESVSSNLSSSR
+484 LSRGESVSSNISSSR

-538 PSPTTSQHQHS
+538 PSPTTSQHQQ
-549 SSNQVGIWGGEG
+549 SSNSQVGMWGGEG

-596 SVYRFDPDN
+596 SVYRFDPNN
-605 PPQINPA
+605 PPQLSPSVNG
-612 VSGNNS
+612 SSS
-618 GGGGSRDKD
+618 GGGNSRDKD
-627 SSSEKDTSQP
+627 SSSEKNTTTSQP
-637 SGGSSGSLTTCIS
+637 SGGSNGSITTCIT
-650 QIPAVSPSSSHDL
+650 QIPAVSPSSPHDIT
-663 PPSTS
+663 PPASN
-668 ASVRSP
+668 SVRSP
-674 PSKQHSIQQASPEP
+674 PSKQHSLQQSSPEP
-688 AQTGAVSSGI
+688 AQNVVSGGVSNN
-698 SSSGEVGETESSTGV
+698 GEVRETEGSTGT
-713 GGGGTSE
+713 GNGGTNE
-720 GTVQQAQQVIY
+720 GVVQQAPQVIY
-731 PQYYQLESRSYSQ
+731 PQYYQIESRSYSQ
-744 ATHLSEVTNHMR
+744 EGHANEVTNQMR
-756 GVCLSGPSS
+756 GLCLSGPSS
-765 GGDSSGDLTTVQVSA
+765 GGDSGSDLTAVPAPA
-780 APIPQSYVVPR
+780 APVPQSYVVPR

-797 VYYMPAASVAN
+797 VYYMPSGNVGN
-808 MTGSLKYVYPQY
+808 MSGSLKYVYPQY
-820 QMAPVQAAPAGV
+820 QMAPVQATPAGV
-832 QAPPGVQPAG
+832 QAPTGVQAAG
-842 IQQVQSMPAVPA
+842 MQQVQGMPAVPA
-854 VPAVAGVVPAAT
+854 VPAVAGAVPAAP
-866 VPPTANHPSMDHNPA
+866 VPPTAHHPSMDHNPA
-881 LPPGG
+881 LPQGG

-897 YPAGSSVGGTNNG
+897 YPAGGSVGGTSNG
-910 QETGGTTYYYHLPAT
+910 QETGGTTYYYQLPVT
-925 ATGAGLTGPLPA
+925 AAGAGLTGPIPT
-937 GQPAPSSIQ
+937 GQPATSLQ
-946 QYSLTPST
+946 QYTLTPST
-954 STTNFPQSYQM
+954 STTTFPQWCQREHWHLFSCLPSELIQ
-965 CHPQPPLPLTQP
+965 HQNVPQP
-977 WTKPTQRLFLV
+977 
-988 PGTRREREPMLHKHT
+988 ER
-1003 FETAN
+1003 
-1008 NQHWCQWTEEFS
+1008 
-1020 ALTTHEKMGSGMGY
+1020 MGSSMGY
-1034 YTASGMPAGG
+1034 YTASGMPGGG

-1055 SGGMYGAPQGPTAA
+1055 SGGMYGTPQGPTAA

-1089 GMSMSLGFVSGGSG
+1089 GMSMSLGYVSGSSG
-1103 GVGIAP
+1103 GVGVAP

-1146 QMMGGS
+1146 QMMSGS

-1195 TIMPGPIPDQ
+1195 TIMPGHLPDQ
-1205 SGVGKDDKRLMTMTQ
+1205 SGIGKDDKRLITMTQ
-1220 NLGVPGGPATQLLA
+1220 NMGGAPGGPTTQLLA

-1255 TGGMSGSSLP
+1255 TGGMSGGSLP

-1271 HIRTA
+1271 HMRAA
-1276 PLLLAGTRPR
+1276 PLLLAGARPR

-1318 STDIM
+1318 STEVM

>member
-1 MERAARSLRPHRT
+1 MERSARPLRSHPT
-14 LSKQVSLLDDECDE
+14 LSKQISLLDDECDE
-28 GVDDGGDLL
+28 GVVDGGDGL
-37 PDSSPTHPHSHTPPP
+37 PDSPPTLAHTPPATP
-52 SPPGVRGASP
+52 PGAGGVSPP
-62 PSPSANF
+62 PSTNF
-69 TQQLSGPPHGPGP
+69 SHHHNSPPHGPGP
-82 GGGGGGI
+82 GGGGGGLGSQSSHS
-89 NSQVGHGGLGHG
+89 NSNHVSSHSASNQGGLG
-101 GPNHSGA
+101 
-108 SHGGQG
+108 
-114 HTVQSQG
+114 G
-121 RSKSLELHQQRST
+121 RSKSLELHQQRSS
-134 DSDKEVPLVTS
+134 DSDKDVPLVTS

-150 HGGKPKLLQRSHA
+150 HGGKLKLLQRSHA

-177 VSPSSHCNANI
+177 VPPPAHASSHS
-188 GGNTLTVS
+188 GSGSSGNTLTVS
-196 SGGSNRRRLKH
+196 SGGGSGGGGRRRLKH
-207 QGSSQGSF
+207 QGSSQSSF
-215 DGSSPCLSR
+215 EGSSPCLSR

-303 AGTAVI
+303 QGTAVI

-322 FRDHCRD
+322 FREHCRD

-360 QFSSESRRSKSFEER
+360 QYSSESRRSKSFEER

-387 SQESLSST
+387 SQESLSSA

-411 SQDDTRWHESRNWT
+411 SQDDSRWHESRHWT
-425 FIDSEI
+425 FMESEI
-431 SHRKHQY
+431 AHRKHHY

-451 ESFESRDTHHPKSL
+451 ESFESRDTLHPKSL

-499 LSKQDSTSSRISDQS
+499 LSKQDSTSSRISDHS
-514 MSSGYKSQR
+514 SSSGYKTQR

-549 SSNQVGIWGGEG
+549 ASSQSIGMWGCDG

-596 SVYRFDPDN
+596 SVYRFDPNN
-605 PPQINPA
+605 PPQLSPGIA
-612 VSGNNS
+612 
-618 GGGGSRDKD
+618 GGS
-627 SSSEKDTSQP
+627 TN
-637 SGGSSGSLTTCIS
+637 GGSSKEKESTIDKETNCQTSGGLGGSLGVT
-650 QIPAVSPSSSHDL
+650 QPPPVSPSSPHDL
-663 PPSTS
+663 TPPTSTS
-668 ASVRSP
+668 VRNS
-674 PSKQHSIQQASPEP
+674 PSKQLNIEDNSPEP
-688 AQTGAVSSGI
+688 PHSSVVVSGVVSNSLDVKETGSSNGTN
-698 SSSGEVGETESSTGV
+698 E
-713 GGGGTSE
+713 GGPSE
-720 GTVQQAQQVIY
+720 GVVPPPPPPVIY
-731 PQYYQLESRSYSQ
+731 QPYFQHPQLDTRSFSQ
-744 ATHLSEVTNHMR
+744 EGSTNEVTNHMR
-756 GVCLSGPSS
+756 GLCISGPSNAGES
-765 GGDSSGDLTTVQVSA
+765 GNDLPTTQASSAPVQ
-780 APIPQSYVVPR
+780 QSYVVSR

-797 VYYMPAASVAN
+797 VYYMPAGSVGSVN
-808 MTGSLKYVYPQY
+808 GSLKYVYPQY
-820 QMAPVQAAPAGV
+820 QVAPVQAAPASV
-832 QAPPGVQPAG
+832 QTATGVQPAG
-842 IQQVQSMPAVPA
+842 VQQVQGIPTVPA
-854 VPAVAGVVPAAT
+854 VPAVASTIPAVP
-866 VPPTANHPSMDHNPA
+866 VPPTAHHPSIEHNAA

-886 GYLPGGYTVVT
+886 SFVPGYTVVA
-897 YPAGSSVGGTNNG
+897 YPTGSSVGGNSSG
-910 QETGGTTYYYHLPAT
+910 QEPAGTTYYYQIPA
-925 ATGAGLTGPLPA
+925 AAAAAAGITGPLPTA
-937 GQPAPSSIQ
+937 QPTQTSLQ
-946 QYSLTPST
+946 QYTLTPSS
-954 STTNFPQSYQM
+954 STTTFPQMGTGMAYYAAS
-965 CHPQPPLPLTQP
+965 TI
-977 WTKPTQRLFLV
+977 
-988 PGTRREREPMLHKHT
+988 PG
-1003 FETAN
+1003 
-1008 NQHWCQWTEEFS
+1008 
-1020 ALTTHEKMGSGMGY
+1020 
-1034 YTASGMPAGG
+1034 GG
-1044 VYQTMGGMQGM
+1044 VYQTVGAMQGI
-1055 SGGMYGAPQGPTAA
+1055 SGGMYGNPQGPATAA
-1069 GHTTTVSYRAPTPPQ
+1069 AAHTATVSYRAPTPPQ

-1089 GMSMSLGFVSGGSG
+1089 GMSMSLGYVSGGSG
-1103 GVGIAP
+1103 GAGVAP
-1109 AGGVGGQYMAM
+1109 AGGIGGQYMAM

-1146 QMMGGS
+1146 QMMGS
-1152 AGTPPPQPVLQYG
+1152 AGTPPPQPMLQYG
-1165 GGAAPPTGPPGT
+1165 AGAAPPTGPPGS

-1185 AKPYMGPTMH
+1185 AKPYIGPAMH
-1195 TIMPGPIPDQ
+1195 TLMPAPIPDQ
-1205 SGVGKDDKRLMTMTQ
+1205 SSSGKEEKRIITMTQ
-1220 NLGVPGGPATQLLA
+1220 NVGGVPGVPATQLLT

-1255 TGGMSGSSLP
+1255 TGGMGGGTLP

-1271 HIRTA
+1271 HMRAT
-1276 PLLLAGTRPR
+1276 PLILTGTRPR

-1298 LSLARPPKVR
+1298 ISLARPPKVR

-1318 STDIM
+1318 NADTM

-1334 ND
+1334 NE

>member
-1 MERAARSLRPHRT
+1 MAQLEIPSIVVHNGTSSAPTSPSMERAVRPLRPHRS
-14 LSKQVSLLDDECDE
+14 LSKQVSLLDDDCDE

-37 PDSSPTHPHSHTPPP
+37 PDTSPTHPHPHTPPP
-52 SPPGVRGASP
+52 TPPGARGVSP

-69 TQQLSGPPHGPGP
+69 THHQSGPPHGPGP
-82 GGGGGGI
+82 GGGGGGGSGGGGL
-89 NSQVGHGGLGHG
+89 NSQVGHSVLGHG
-101 GPNHSGA
+101 GSNHSGPNHS
-108 SHGGQG
+108 SQG
-114 HTVQSQG
+114 HLAQGQG

-134 DSDKEVPLVTS
+134 DSDKDAPLVTS

-150 HGGKPKLLQRSHA
+150 HGGKAKLLQRSHA

-177 VSPSSHCNANI
+177 VQPSSHCNANS

-196 SGGSNRRRLKH
+196 SGGGNRRRLKH

-269 SKRTHHK
+269 TKRTHHK

-387 SQESLSST
+387 SQESLSSA

-411 SQDDTRWHESRNWT
+411 SQDDSRWHDTRNWT
-425 FIDSEI
+425 FMESEM
-431 SHRKHQY
+431 SHRKHHY

-451 ESFESRDTHHPKSL
+451 ESFESRDTLHPRSL

-523 QDTSSTNVS
+523 QDTSSTTVS

-538 PSPTTSQHQHS
+538 PSPTTSQHQQS
-549 SSNQVGIWGGEG
+549 SSSQVGMWGGEG
-561 DSQAVMWAVTDME
+561 ESQAVMWAVTDME

-596 SVYRFDPDN
+596 SVYRFDPNN
-605 PPQINPA
+605 PPQLSPGANGNSSS
-612 VSGNNS
+612 SGN
-618 GGGGSRDKD
+618 SREKESPTNKD
-627 SSSEKDTSQP
+627 TTSQP
-637 SGGSSGSLTTCIS
+637 SGSSSGSITTCIP
-650 QIPAVSPSSSHDL
+650 QIPAVSPPPPHEL
-663 PPSTS
+663 PPPVST
-668 ASVRSP
+668 SVRSP
-674 PSKQHSIQQASPEP
+674 PSKQHSLQQASPEP
-688 AQTGAVSSGI
+688 VQTGAVSSGI
-698 SSSGEVGETESSTGV
+698 SNSEARETEGSSRTGS
-713 GGGGTSE
+713 GGTSE
-720 GTVQQAQQVIY
+720 SVVQQASQVIY
-731 PQYYQLESRSYSQ
+731 PQYYQLESRSFSQ
-744 ATHLSEVTNHMR
+744 EGHVNEVTSHIR
-756 GVCLSGPSS
+756 GLCLSGPSS
-765 GGDSSGDLTTVQVSA
+765 GGDSGGDLSTVQASA
-780 APIPQSYVVPR
+780 APLPQSYIVPR

-797 VYYMPAASVAN
+797 VYYMPAGSVAN
-808 MTGSLKYVYPQY
+808 MSGSLKYVYPQY

-842 IQQVQSMPAVPA
+842 MQQVQGMAAIPAVPA
-854 VPAVAGVVPAAT
+854 LAGAVPTAP
-866 VPPTANHPSMDHNPA
+866 VPPTAHHPSMDHNPV

-897 YPAGSSVGGTNNG
+897 YPAGSSVGGTTNG
-910 QETGGTTYYYHLPAT
+910 QETGGTTYYYQLPAT
-925 ATGAGLTGPLPA
+925 ASGAGLTGPIPA
-937 GQPAPSSIQ
+937 GQPPTSLQ
-946 QYSLTPST
+946 QYTLTPSS
-954 STTNFPQSYQM
+954 STTTFPQMS
-965 CHPQPPLPLTQP
+965 
-977 WTKPTQRLFLV
+977 
-988 PGTRREREPMLHKHT
+988 
-1003 FETAN
+1003 
-1008 NQHWCQWTEEFS
+1008 S
-1020 ALTTHEKMGSGMGY
+1020 SMGY
-1034 YTASGMPAGG
+1034 YTASGMPGGG
-1044 VYQTMGGMQGM
+1044 VYQSMGGIQGM
-1055 SGGMYGAPQGPTAA
+1055 SGGLYGTPQGPTAA
-1069 GHTTTVSYRAPTPPQ
+1069 GHTTVSYRAPTPPQ

-1089 GMSMSLGFVSGGSG
+1089 GMSMSLGYVSGGSG
-1103 GVGIAP
+1103 GVGVAP

-1195 TIMPGPIPDQ
+1195 TIMPGHLPDQ
-1205 SGVGKDDKRLMTMTQ
+1205 SGIGKDDKRLMTMTQ
-1220 NLGVPGGPATQLLA
+1220 NMGGAPGGPTAQLLA

-1255 TGGMSGSSLP
+1255 TGGMSGGSLP

-1271 HIRTA
+1271 HIRAA
-1276 PLLLAGTRPR
+1276 PLLLAGARPR

-1318 STDIM
+1318 STEVM

>member
-1 MERAARSLRPHRT
+1 MAQLEIPSIVVHNGSSSTPGSPSMERPSRSLRQHRT
-14 LSKQVSLLDDECDE
+14 LSKQISLLDDDCDE
-28 GVDDGGDLL
+28 GLDDSRDLL
-37 PDSSPTHPHSHTPPP
+37 PESPTTHGANHTLSANTAGLDEV
-52 SPPGVRGASP
+52 SPPLP
-62 PSPSANF
+62 TTNF
-69 TQQLSGPPHGPGP
+69 THHHSGLPHGPGP
-82 GGGGGGI
+82 GGGGGGGGGGGSGGGGASAGGGGGGGNSI
-89 NSQVGHGGLGHG
+89 GGGGGRRKEEEEEGEEGVGRGTVGDSGGTGGNNGCSRNSASNSQSGLSA
-101 GPNHSGA
+101 PNQCGSVLGNSG
-108 SHGGQG
+108 Q
-114 HTVQSQG
+114 T
-121 RSKSLELHQQRST
+121 RSKSLELNQQRST
-134 DSDKEVPLVTS
+134 ESDKDAPLVTS

-150 HGGKPKLLQRSHA
+150 HGGKLKLLQRSHA

-170 PPELLEP
+170 PPEILEP
-177 VSPSSHCNANI
+177 APPSPHCNSHSSS
-188 GGNTLTVS
+188 GGSNTLTVT
-196 SGGSNRRRLKH
+196 SGGGNRRRLKH

-259 EHELVSLVKD
+259 EHELVNLVKD
-269 SKRTHHK
+269 TKRTHHK

-360 QFSSESRRSKSFEER
+360 QYSSESRRSKSFEER
-375 EEEYEKVRKRIF
+375 EEEYEK
-387 SQESLSST
+387 SLSSA
-395 DGLGDSPVRSH
+395 DGLGDSPVRGH

-411 SQDDTRWHESRNWT
+411 SQDDSRWHDSRHWN

-431 SHRKHQY
+431 SHRKHHY

-451 ESFESRDTHHPKSL
+451 ESFESRDTLHPRSL

-484 LSRGESVSSNLSSSR
+484 LSRGESVSSNISSSR
-499 LSKQDSTSSRISDQS
+499 LSKQDSTSSRLSDQS
-514 MSSGYKSQR
+514 SSSGYKTQR

-538 PSPTTSQHQHS
+538 PSPTTSQHQHTS
-549 SSNQVGIWGGEG
+549 GG
-561 DSQAVMWAVTDME
+561 
-574 AVPPGAMLIN
+574 
-584 PQSGQP
+584 QSGQP

-596 SVYRFDPDN
+596 SVYRFDPNN
-605 PPQINPA
+605 PPQISPSVIA
-612 VSGNNS
+612 SSTASGS
-618 GGGGSRDKD
+618 TREKETTVEKEATGCLGGSLGVTQQ
-627 SSSEKDTSQP
+627 S
-637 SGGSSGSLTTCIS
+637 
-650 QIPAVSPSSSHDL
+650 AVSPASSHDL

-668 ASVRSP
+668 SSVCSP
-674 PSKQHSIQQASPEP
+674 PSKQPSHQQSSPEP
-688 AQTGAVSSGI
+688 PQHSVVTCVTST
-698 SSSGEVGETESSTGV
+698 SGEVRESETNSDTGNGSTGEV
-713 GGGGTSE
+713 I
-720 GTVQQAQQVIY
+720 QQPPQMIY
-731 PQYYQLESRSYSQ
+731 PQYYQHSQ
-744 ATHLSEVTNHMR
+744 LDTRTFSQEGSVNEVTSNLR
-756 GVCLSGPSS
+756 ALCLSGPNS
-765 GGDSSGDLTTVQVSA
+765 GGESNSDIATIQMSA
-780 APIPQSYVVPR
+780 APVHQSYVVPR
-791 QHYTQP
+791 QYSQP
-797 VYYMPAASVAN
+797 VYYMPAGSMGN
-808 MTGSLKYVYPQY
+808 MSGSLKYVYPQY
-820 QMAPVQAAPAGV
+820 QMAPVQATPTGV
-832 QAPPGVQPAG
+832 QATTGVQSANL
-842 IQQVQSMPAVPA
+842 QQVQAIPAVPA
-854 VPAVAGVVPAAT
+854 VPAVPAGISAAPAPPAGHHAT
-866 VPPTANHPSMDHNPA
+866 LEHNHVI
-881 LPPGG
+881 PPGG
-886 GYLPGGYTVVT
+886 GYVPGGYTVVT
-897 YPAGSSVGGTNNG
+897 YPAGGSVGTGANG
-910 QETGGTTYYYHLPAT
+910 QETGGTTYYYQLPA
-925 ATGAGLTGPLPA
+925 AAAAGLSGPIPA
-937 GQPAPSSIQ
+937 AQPVPTSLQ
-946 QYSLTPST
+946 QYTLTPST
-954 STTNFPQSYQM
+954 SSSYPQ
-965 CHPQPPLPLTQP
+965 
-977 WTKPTQRLFLV
+977 
-988 PGTRREREPMLHKHT
+988 
-1003 FETAN
+1003 
-1008 NQHWCQWTEEFS
+1008 
-1020 ALTTHEKMGSGMGY
+1020 MGSSMGY
-1034 YTASGMPAGG
+1034 YTASGMPGGG
-1044 VYQTMGGMQGM
+1044 VYQTVGGMQGM
-1055 SGGMYGAPQGPTAA
+1055 SAGMYGAPQGPTAA
-1069 GHTTTVSYRAPTPPQ
+1069 GHTATVSYRAPTPPQ

-1089 GMSMSLGFVSGGSG
+1089 GMSMNLGYVSGGSG
-1103 GVGIAP
+1103 GAGVAP
-1109 AGGVGGQYMAM
+1109 GGGVGGQYMAM

-1152 AGTPPPQPVLQYG
+1152 AGTPPPQPVLQFG
-1165 GGAAPPTGPPGT
+1165 GGGAPPTGPTGA

-1185 AKPYMGPTMH
+1185 AKPYIGPTVH

-1205 SGVGKDDKRLMTMTQ
+1205 TSVGKDDKRLVAMTQ
-1220 NLGVPGGPATQLLA
+1220 NIAGAPTAPTTQLLA

-1241 SDMRIFGGTSGLPN
+1241 SDMRIFGGASGLPN
-1255 TGGMSGSSLP
+1255 TGGMSGGCLP
-1265 GGGAPG
+1265 GGGAPA
-1271 HIRTA
+1271 HMRAA
-1276 PLLLAGTRPR
+1276 PLLLTGTRPR
-1286 HPNAFTPTPLAP
+1286 HPNAFTPTPIAP

-1318 STDIM
+1318 STEVM

>member
-1 MERAARSLRPHRT
+1 MAQLEIPSIVVHNGTSSAPTSPSMERAVRPLRPHRS
-14 LSKQVSLLDDECDE
+14 LSKQVSLLDDDCDE

-37 PDSSPTHPHSHTPPP
+37 PDTSPTHPHPHTPPP
-52 SPPGVRGASP
+52 TPPGARGVSP

-69 TQQLSGPPHGPGP
+69 THHQSGPPHGPGP
-82 GGGGGGI
+82 GGGGGGGSGGGGL
-89 NSQVGHGGLGHG
+89 NSQVGHSVLGHG
-101 GPNHSGA
+101 GSNHSGPNHS
-108 SHGGQG
+108 SQG
-114 HTVQSQG
+114 HLAQGQG

-134 DSDKEVPLVTS
+134 DSDKDAPLVTS

-150 HGGKPKLLQRSHA
+150 HGGKAKLLQRSHA

-177 VSPSSHCNANI
+177 VQPSSHCNANS

-196 SGGSNRRRLKH
+196 SGGGNRRRLKH

-269 SKRTHHK
+269 TKRTHHK

-354 YKSLDR
+354 YKSL
-360 QFSSESRRSKSFEER
+360 SSA
-375 EEEYEKVRKRIF
+375 
-387 SQESLSST
+387 

-411 SQDDTRWHESRNWT
+411 SQDDSRWHDTRNWT
-425 FIDSEI
+425 FMESEM
-431 SHRKHQY
+431 SHRKHHY

-451 ESFESRDTHHPKSL
+451 ESFESRDTLHPRSL

-499 LSKQDSTSSRISDQS
+499 LSKQDFCRFDFRSNQCQWNQEHQTDDSDSTSSRISDQS

-523 QDTSSTNVS
+523 QDTSSTTVS

-538 PSPTTSQHQHS
+538 PSPTTSQHQQS
-549 SSNQVGIWGGEG
+549 SSSQVGMWGGEG
-561 DSQAVMWAVTDME
+561 ESQAVMWAVTDME

-596 SVYRFDPDN
+596 SVYRFDPNN
-605 PPQINPA
+605 PPQLSPGANGNSSS
-612 VSGNNS
+612 SGN
-618 GGGGSRDKD
+618 SREKESPTNKD
-627 SSSEKDTSQP
+627 TTSQP
-637 SGGSSGSLTTCIS
+637 SGSSSGSITTCIP
-650 QIPAVSPSSSHDL
+650 QIPAVSPPPPHEL
-663 PPSTS
+663 PPPVST
-668 ASVRSP
+668 SVRSP
-674 PSKQHSIQQASPEP
+674 PSKQHSLQQASPEP
-688 AQTGAVSSGI
+688 VQTGAVSSGI
-698 SSSGEVGETESSTGV
+698 SNSEARETEGSSRTGS
-713 GGGGTSE
+713 GGTSE
-720 GTVQQAQQVIY
+720 SVVQQASQVIY
-731 PQYYQLESRSYSQ
+731 PQYYQLESRSFSQ
-744 ATHLSEVTNHMR
+744 EGHVNEVTSHIR
-756 GVCLSGPSS
+756 GLCLSGPSS
-765 GGDSSGDLTTVQVSA
+765 GGDSGGDLSTVQASA
-780 APIPQSYVVPR
+780 APLPQSYIVPR

-797 VYYMPAASVAN
+797 VYYMPAGSVAN
-808 MTGSLKYVYPQY
+808 MSGSLKYVYPQY

-842 IQQVQSMPAVPA
+842 MQQVQGMAAIPAVPA
-854 VPAVAGVVPAAT
+854 LAGAVPTAP
-866 VPPTANHPSMDHNPA
+866 VPPTAHHPSMDHNPV

-897 YPAGSSVGGTNNG
+897 YPAGSSVGGTTNG
-910 QETGGTTYYYHLPAT
+910 QETGGTTYYYQLPAT
-925 ATGAGLTGPLPA
+925 ASGAGLTGPIPA
-937 GQPAPSSIQ
+937 GQPPTSLQ
-946 QYSLTPST
+946 QYTLTPSS
-954 STTNFPQSYQM
+954 STTTFPQMS
-965 CHPQPPLPLTQP
+965 
-977 WTKPTQRLFLV
+977 
-988 PGTRREREPMLHKHT
+988 
-1003 FETAN
+1003 
-1008 NQHWCQWTEEFS
+1008 S
-1020 ALTTHEKMGSGMGY
+1020 SMGY
-1034 YTASGMPAGG
+1034 YTASGMPGGG
-1044 VYQTMGGMQGM
+1044 VYQSMGGIQGM
-1055 SGGMYGAPQGPTAA
+1055 SGGLYGTPQGPTAA
-1069 GHTTTVSYRAPTPPQ
+1069 GHTTVSYRAPTPPQ

-1089 GMSMSLGFVSGGSG
+1089 GMSMSLGYVSGGSG
-1103 GVGIAP
+1103 GVGVAP

-1195 TIMPGPIPDQ
+1195 TIMPGHLPDQ
-1205 SGVGKDDKRLMTMTQ
+1205 SGIGKDDKRLMTMTQ
-1220 NLGVPGGPATQLLA
+1220 NMGGAPGGPTAQLLA

-1255 TGGMSGSSLP
+1255 TGGMSGGSLP

-1271 HIRTA
+1271 HIRAA
-1276 PLLLAGTRPR
+1276 PLLLAGARPR

-1318 STDIM
+1318 STEVM

>member
-1 MERAARSLRPHRT
+1 MAQLEIPSIVVHNGSTSAPTSPSMERSARPLRSHPT
-14 LSKQVSLLDDECDE
+14 LSKQISLLDDECDE
-28 GVDDGGDLL
+28 GVVDGGDGL
-37 PDSSPTHPHSHTPPP
+37 PDSPPTLSHTPPATP
-52 SPPGVRGASP
+52 PGAGGVSPP
-62 PSPSANF
+62 PSTNF
-69 TQQLSGPPHGPGP
+69 SHHHNSPPHGPGP
-82 GGGGGGI
+82 GGGGGSLGGQSSHS
-89 NSQVGHGGLGHG
+89 NSNHVSSHSMSNHGGLG
-101 GPNHSGA
+101 
-108 SHGGQG
+108 
-114 HTVQSQG
+114 G
-121 RSKSLELHQQRST
+121 RSKSLELHHQRSS
-134 DSDKEVPLVTS
+134 DSDKDVPLVTS

-150 HGGKPKLLQRSHA
+150 HGGKLKLLQRSHA

-170 PPELLEP
+170 PPELLEAVP
-177 VSPSSHCNANI
+177 PPIHGSSHS
-188 GGNTLTVS
+188 GTGGSGNTLTVS
-196 SGGSNRRRLKH
+196 SGGGSGGGGRRRLKH
-207 QGSSQGSF
+207 QGSSQSSF
-215 DGSSPCLSR
+215 EGSSPCLSR

-303 AGTAVI
+303 QGTAVI

-322 FRDHCRD
+322 FREHCRD

-354 YKSLDR
+354 YKSL
-360 QFSSESRRSKSFEER
+360 SSA
-375 EEEYEKVRKRIF
+375 
-387 SQESLSST
+387 

-411 SQDDTRWHESRNWT
+411 SQDDSRWHESRHWT
-425 FIDSEI
+425 FMESEI
-431 SHRKHQY
+431 AHRKHHY

-451 ESFESRDTHHPKSL
+451 ESFESRETLHPKSL

-499 LSKQDSTSSRISDQS
+499 LSKQDSTSSRISDHS
-514 MSSGYKSQR
+514 SSSGYKTQR

-549 SSNQVGIWGGEG
+549 ASSQSIGMWGCDG

-596 SVYRFDPDN
+596 SVYRFDPNN
-605 PPQINPA
+605 PPQLSPGI
-612 VSGNNS
+612 V
-618 GGGGSRDKD
+618 GGS
-627 SSSEKDTSQP
+627 TN
-637 SGGSSGSLTTCIS
+637 GGSSKEKESGIDKETNCQTSGGLGGSLGVT
-650 QIPAVSPSSSHDL
+650 QPPPVSPSSPHDL
-663 PPSTS
+663 TPPTSTS
-668 ASVRSP
+668 VRNS
-674 PSKQHSIQQASPEP
+674 PSKQLNLEDNSPEP
-688 AQTGAVSSGI
+688 PHSSIVSGVI
-698 SSSGEVGETESSTGV
+698 SSSLDVKETVISNGTNE
-713 GGGGTSE
+713 GGPSE
-720 GTVQQAQQVIY
+720 GVVPPPPPPVIY
-731 PQYYQLESRSYSQ
+731 QPYFQHPQLDTRSFSQ
-744 ATHLSEVTNHMR
+744 EGSTNEVTNHMR
-756 GVCLSGPSS
+756 GLCISGPSNAGES
-765 GGDSSGDLTTVQVSA
+765 GNDLPTTQVSS
-780 APIPQSYVVPR
+780 APVQQSYVVSR

-797 VYYMPAASVAN
+797 VYYMPAGSVGSMN
-808 MTGSLKYVYPQY
+808 GSLKYVYPQY
-820 QMAPVQAAPAGV
+820 QVAPVQAAPASV
-832 QAPPGVQPAG
+832 QTATGVQPAG
-842 IQQVQSMPAVPA
+842 VQQVQGIPA
-854 VPAVAGVVPAAT
+854 VPAVASTIPAVP
-866 VPPTANHPSMDHNPA
+866 VPPTAHHPSIEHNAA

-886 GYLPGGYTVVT
+886 SFVPGYTVVA
-897 YPAGSSVGGTNNG
+897 YPTGSSVGGNSSG
-910 QETGGTTYYYHLPAT
+910 QEPAGTTYYYQIPA
-925 ATGAGLTGPLPA
+925 AAAAAAAGITGPLPTA
-937 GQPAPSSIQ
+937 QPTQTSLQ
-946 QYSLTPST
+946 QYTLTPSS
-954 STTNFPQSYQM
+954 STTTFPQFWQNG
-965 CHPQPPLPLTQP
+965 PLTFHATNFRDRICSDLQ
-977 WTKPTQRLFLV
+977 QFS
-988 PGTRREREPMLHKHT
+988 PGSSHLNR
-1003 FETAN
+1003 
-1008 NQHWCQWTEEFS
+1008 
-1020 ALTTHEKMGSGMGY
+1020 MGTGMAY
-1034 YTASGMPAGG
+1034 YAASSIPGGG
-1044 VYQTMGGMQGM
+1044 VYQTVGTMQGI
-1055 SGGMYGAPQGPTAA
+1055 SGGMYGNPQGPPTAA
-1069 GHTTTVSYRAPTPPQ
+1069 AHTATVSYRAPTPPQ

-1089 GMSMSLGFVSGGSG
+1089 GMSMSLGYVSGGSG
-1103 GVGIAP
+1103 GAGVAP
-1109 AGGVGGQYMAM
+1109 AGGIGGQYMAM

-1146 QMMGGS
+1146 QMMGS
-1152 AGTPPPQPVLQYG
+1152 AGTPPPQPMLQYG
-1165 GGAAPPTGPPGT
+1165 GGATPPTGPPGS

-1185 AKPYMGPTMH
+1185 AKPYIGPAMH
-1195 TIMPGPIPDQ
+1195 TLMPAPIPDQ
-1205 SGVGKDDKRLMTMTQ
+1205 SSNSKEEKRIIAMTQ
-1220 NLGVPGGPATQLLA
+1220 NVGGVPGVPATQLLT

-1255 TGGMSGSSLP
+1255 TGGMGGGTLP

-1271 HIRTA
+1271 HMRAT
-1276 PLLLAGTRPR
+1276 PLILTGTRPR
-1286 HPNAFTPTPLAP
+1286 HPNAFTPTPLTP
-1298 LSLARPPKVR
+1298 ISLARPPKVR

-1318 STDIM
+1318 NADTM

-1334 ND
+1334 NE

>member
-1 MERAARSLRPHRT
+1 MAQLEIPSIVVHNGTSSAPTSPSMERAVRPLRPHRS
-14 LSKQVSLLDDECDE
+14 LSKQVSLLDDDCDE

-37 PDSSPTHPHSHTPPP
+37 PDTSPTHPHPHTPPP
-52 SPPGVRGASP
+52 TPPGARGVSP

-69 TQQLSGPPHGPGP
+69 THHQSGPPHGPGP
-82 GGGGGGI
+82 GGGGGGGSGGGGL
-89 NSQVGHGGLGHG
+89 NSQVGHSVLGHG
-101 GPNHSGA
+101 GSNHSGPNHS
-108 SHGGQG
+108 SQG
-114 HTVQSQG
+114 HLAQGQG

-134 DSDKEVPLVTS
+134 DSDKDAPLVTS

-150 HGGKPKLLQRSHA
+150 HGGKAKLLQRSHA

-177 VSPSSHCNANI
+177 VQPSSHCNANS

-196 SGGSNRRRLKH
+196 SGGGNRRRLKH

-269 SKRTHHK
+269 TKRTHHK

-387 SQESLSST
+387 SQESLSSA

-411 SQDDTRWHESRNWT
+411 SQDDSRWHDTRNWT
-425 FIDSEI
+425 FMESEM
-431 SHRKHQY
+431 SHRKHHY

-451 ESFESRDTHHPKSL
+451 ESFESRDTLHPRSL

-523 QDTSSTNVS
+523 QDTSSTTVS

-538 PSPTTSQHQHS
+538 PSPTTSQHQQS
-549 SSNQVGIWGGEG
+549 SSSQVGMWGGEG
-561 DSQAVMWAVTDME
+561 ESQAVMWAVTDME

-596 SVYRFDPDN
+596 SVYRFDPNN
-605 PPQINPA
+605 PPQLSPGANGNSSS
-612 VSGNNS
+612 SGN
-618 GGGGSRDKD
+618 SREKESPTNKD
-627 SSSEKDTSQP
+627 TTSQP
-637 SGGSSGSLTTCIS
+637 SGSSSGSITTCIP
-650 QIPAVSPSSSHDL
+650 QIPAVSPPPPHEL
-663 PPSTS
+663 PPPVST
-668 ASVRSP
+668 SVRSP
-674 PSKQHSIQQASPEP
+674 PSKQHSLQQASPEP
-688 AQTGAVSSGI
+688 VQTGAVSSGI
-698 SSSGEVGETESSTGV
+698 SNSEARETEGSSRTGS
-713 GGGGTSE
+713 GGTSE
-720 GTVQQAQQVIY
+720 SVVQQASQVIY
-731 PQYYQLESRSYSQ
+731 PQYYQLESRSFSQ
-744 ATHLSEVTNHMR
+744 EGHVNEVTSHIR
-756 GVCLSGPSS
+756 GLCLSGPSS
-765 GGDSSGDLTTVQVSA
+765 GGDSGGDLSTVQASA
-780 APIPQSYVVPR
+780 APLPQSYIVPR

-797 VYYMPAASVAN
+797 VYYMPAGSVAN
-808 MTGSLKYVYPQY
+808 MSGSLKYVYPQY

-842 IQQVQSMPAVPA
+842 MQQVQGMAAIPAVPA
-854 VPAVAGVVPAAT
+854 LAGAVPTAP
-866 VPPTANHPSMDHNPA
+866 VPPTAHHPSMDHNPV

-897 YPAGSSVGGTNNG
+897 YPAGSSVGGTTNG
-910 QETGGTTYYYHLPAT
+910 QETGGTTYYYQLPAT
-925 ATGAGLTGPLPA
+925 ASGAGLTGPIPA
-937 GQPAPSSIQ
+937 GQPPTSLQ
-946 QYSLTPST
+946 QYTLTPSS
-954 STTNFPQSYQM
+954 STTTFPQMS
-965 CHPQPPLPLTQP
+965 
-977 WTKPTQRLFLV
+977 
-988 PGTRREREPMLHKHT
+988 
-1003 FETAN
+1003 
-1008 NQHWCQWTEEFS
+1008 S
-1020 ALTTHEKMGSGMGY
+1020 SMGY
-1034 YTASGMPAGG
+1034 YTASGMPGGG
-1044 VYQTMGGMQGM
+1044 VYQSMGGIQGHEYEPRVCEWRQW
-1055 SGGMYGAPQGPTAA
+1055 GGWGSPSWGCRRAIYGNGP
-1069 GHTTTVSYRAPTPPQ
+1069 
-1084 TPSTQ
+1084 
-1089 GMSMSLGFVSGGSG
+1089 
-1103 GVGIAP
+1103 AP
-1109 AGGVGGQYMAM
+1109 A
-1120 VPPQQPPTPTSHA
+1120 A
-1133 PPQLFTTFFRPSV
+1133 PNPHIPRPSP
-1146 QMMGGS
+1146 
-1152 AGTPPPQPVLQYG
+1152 AL
-1165 GGAAPPTGPPGT
+1165 
-1177 VTPHPPVF
+1177 H
-1185 AKPYMGPTMH
+1185 
-1195 TIMPGPIPDQ
+1195 
-1205 SGVGKDDKRLMTMTQ
+1205 
-1220 NLGVPGGPATQLLA
+1220 NLL
-1234 RPYSIMQ
+1234 
-1241 SDMRIFGGTSGLPN
+1241 
-1255 TGGMSGSSLP
+1255 
-1265 GGGAPG
+1265 
-1271 HIRTA
+1271 
-1276 PLLLAGTRPR
+1276 
-1286 HPNAFTPTPLAP
+1286 
-1298 LSLARPPKVR
+1298 
-1308 RQRSRTSYVR
+1308 
-1318 STDIM
+1318 
-1323 TPQLSV
+1323 
-1329 EGQES
+1329 
-1334 ND
+1334 

>member
-1 MERAARSLRPHRT
+1 MAQLEIPSIVVHNGSTSAPGSPSMERAVRPLRPHRT
-14 LSKQVSLLDDECDE
+14 LSKQVSLLDDDCDE

-37 PDSSPTHPHSHTPPP
+37 PDTPPTHPHPHTPPP
-52 SPPGVRGASP
+52 TPPGARGVSP
-62 PSPSANF
+62 SSPSANF
-69 TQQLSGPPHGPGP
+69 THHQSGPPHGPGP
-82 GGGGGGI
+82 GGGGGGDGGGGGGL
-89 NSQVGHGGLGHG
+89 NTQVGHGGLGHG
-101 GPNHSGA
+101 GSNHAGPNHGS
-108 SHGGQG
+108 QG
-114 HTVQSQG
+114 HSAQGQG

-134 DSDKEVPLVTS
+134 DSDKEAPLVTS

-150 HGGKPKLLQRSHA
+150 HGGKAKLLQRSHA
-163 MREDTSP
+163 MQEDSSP
-170 PPELLEP
+170 PPELLE
-177 VSPSSHCNANI
+177 SAAPSSHCNTNS

-196 SGGSNRRRLKH
+196 SGGGGRRRLKH

-269 SKRTHHK
+269 TKRTHHK

-387 SQESLSST
+387 SQESLSSA

-411 SQDDTRWHESRNWT
+411 SQDDTRWHDSRSWT
-425 FIDSEI
+425 FMDSEM
-431 SHRKHQY
+431 SHRKHHY

-451 ESFESRDTHHPKSL
+451 ESFESRDTLHPRSL

-471 SHSFGGYS
+471 SHSFGGY
-479 GGVTV
+479 GGGITV

-499 LSKQDSTSSRISDQS
+499 LSKQDSTSSRISDLS

-538 PSPTTSQHQHS
+538 PSPTTSQNQQ
-549 SSNQVGIWGGEG
+549 SSNSQVGMWGGEG

-596 SVYRFDPDN
+596 SVYRFDPNN
-605 PPQINPA
+605 PPQLSPG
-612 VSGNNS
+612 VSGN
-618 GGGGSRDKD
+618 
-627 SSSEKDTSQP
+627 SSSEKDSSEKDTTSQP
-637 SGGSSGSLTTCIS
+637 SGGSDGSGTTCIT
-650 QIPAVSPSSSHDL
+650 QIPAVSPPSPHEL
-663 PPSTS
+663 PPPVST
-668 ASVRSP
+668 SVRSP
-674 PSKQHSIQQASPEP
+674 PTKQHSLQQTSPEP
-688 AQTGAVSSGI
+688 AQTGVVSSGVSSSEVKEAE
-698 SSSGEVGETESSTGV
+698 SSSGPGN
-713 GGGGTSE
+713 GGTSE
-720 GTVQQAQQVIY
+720 AIVQHTPQVIY
-731 PQYYQLESRSYSQ
+731 PQYYQLDSRSFSQ
-744 ATHLSEVTNHMR
+744 EGHVNEVANQIR
-756 GVCLSGPSS
+756 GLCLSGPSS
-765 GGDSSGDLTTVQVSA
+765 GGDGGTDLTPVQASA
-780 APIPQSYVVPR
+780 APLPQSYIVPR

-797 VYYMPAASVAN
+797 VYYMPSGSVAN
-808 MTGSLKYVYPQY
+808 MSGSLKYVYPQY
-820 QMAPVQAAPAGV
+820 QMAPVQATPAGV
-832 QAPPGVQPAG
+832 QAPAGVQPTG
-842 IQQVQSMPAVPA
+842 IQQVQSMSAVST
-854 VPAVAGVVPAAT
+854 VPAVAGAIPTAP
-866 VPPTANHPSMDHNPA
+866 VPPTAHHPSMDHNPA

-897 YPAGSSVGGTNNG
+897 YPAGGSVGGASNG
-910 QETGGTTYYYHLPAT
+910 QETGGTTYYYQLPA
-925 ATGAGLTGPLPA
+925 AGAALAGPIPA
-937 GQPAPSSIQ
+937 GQPASSLQ
-946 QYSLTPST
+946 QYTLTPST
-954 STTNFPQSYQM
+954 STTTFPQ
-965 CHPQPPLPLTQP
+965 
-977 WTKPTQRLFLV
+977 
-988 PGTRREREPMLHKHT
+988 
-1003 FETAN
+1003 
-1008 NQHWCQWTEEFS
+1008 
-1020 ALTTHEKMGSGMGY
+1020 MGSSMGY
-1034 YTASGMPAGG
+1034 YTANGMPGG
-1044 VYQTMGGMQGM
+1044 AVYQTMGGMQGM
-1055 SGGMYGAPQGPTAA
+1055 SGGMYGTPQGPTAA

-1089 GMSMSLGFVSGGSG
+1089 GMSMNLGYVSGGSG
-1103 GVGIAP
+1103 GVGVAP

-1133 PPQLFTTFFRPSV
+1133 PPQLFTFFRPSV

-1195 TIMPGPIPDQ
+1195 TIMPGPLPDQ
-1205 SGVGKDDKRLMTMTQ
+1205 SGIGKDDKRLMTITQ
-1220 NLGVPGGPATQLLA
+1220 NMGGAPGGPTAQLLA

-1255 TGGMSGSSLP
+1255 TGGMSGGSLP

-1271 HIRTA
+1271 HIRAA
-1276 PLLLAGTRPR
+1276 PLLLTGARPR
-1286 HPNAFTPTPLAP
+1286 PPNAFTPNPLAP
-1298 LSLARPPKVR
+1298 LSLRPPKVR

-1318 STDIM
+1318 STEVM

>member
-1 MERAARSLRPHRT
+1 MAQLEIPSIVVHNGTSSAPTSPSMERAVRPLRPHRS
-14 LSKQVSLLDDECDE
+14 LSKQVSLLDDDCDE

-37 PDSSPTHPHSHTPPP
+37 PDTSPTHPHPHTPPP
-52 SPPGVRGASP
+52 TPPGARGVSP

-69 TQQLSGPPHGPGP
+69 THHQSGPPHGPGP
-82 GGGGGGI
+82 GGGGGGGSGGGGL
-89 NSQVGHGGLGHG
+89 NSQVGHSVLGHG
-101 GPNHSGA
+101 GSNHSGPNHS
-108 SHGGQG
+108 SQG
-114 HTVQSQG
+114 HLAQGQG

-134 DSDKEVPLVTS
+134 DSDKDAPLVTS

-150 HGGKPKLLQRSHA
+150 HGGKAKLLQRSHA

-177 VSPSSHCNANI
+177 VQPSSHCNANS

-196 SGGSNRRRLKH
+196 SGGGNRRRLKH

-269 SKRTHHK
+269 TKRTHHK

-387 SQESLSST
+387 SQESLSSA

-411 SQDDTRWHESRNWT
+411 SQDDSRWHDTRNWT
-425 FIDSEI
+425 FMESEM
-431 SHRKHQY
+431 SHRKHHY

-451 ESFESRDTHHPKSL
+451 ESFESRDTLHPRSL

-523 QDTSSTNVS
+523 QDTSSTTVS

-538 PSPTTSQHQHS
+538 PSPTTSQHQQS
-549 SSNQVGIWGGEG
+549 SSSQVGMWGGEG
-561 DSQAVMWAVTDME
+561 ESQAVMWAVTDME

-596 SVYRFDPDN
+596 SVYRFDPNN
-605 PPQINPA
+605 PPQLSPGANGNSSS
-612 VSGNNS
+612 SGN
-618 GGGGSRDKD
+618 SREKESPTNKD
-627 SSSEKDTSQP
+627 TTSQP
-637 SGGSSGSLTTCIS
+637 SGSSSGSITTCIP
-650 QIPAVSPSSSHDL
+650 QIPAVSPPPPHEL
-663 PPSTS
+663 PPPVST
-668 ASVRSP
+668 SVRSP
-674 PSKQHSIQQASPEP
+674 PSKQHSLQQASPEP
-688 AQTGAVSSGI
+688 VQSAVSSGI
-698 SSSGEVGETESSTGV
+698 SNSEARETEGSSRTGS
-713 GGGGTSE
+713 GGTSE
-720 GTVQQAQQVIY
+720 SVVQQASQVIY
-731 PQYYQLESRSYSQ
+731 PQYYQLESRSFSQ
-744 ATHLSEVTNHMR
+744 EGHVNEVTSHIR
-756 GVCLSGPSS
+756 GLCLSGPSS
-765 GGDSSGDLTTVQVSA
+765 GGDSGGDLSTVQASA
-780 APIPQSYVVPR
+780 APLPQSYIVPR

-797 VYYMPAASVAN
+797 VYYMPAGSVAN
-808 MTGSLKYVYPQY
+808 MSGSLKYVYPQY

-842 IQQVQSMPAVPA
+842 MQQVQGMAAIPAVPA
-854 VPAVAGVVPAAT
+854 LAGAVPTAP
-866 VPPTANHPSMDHNPA
+866 VPPTAHHPSMDHNPV

-897 YPAGSSVGGTNNG
+897 YPAGSSVGGTTNG
-910 QETGGTTYYYHLPAT
+910 QETGGTTYYYQLPAT
-925 ATGAGLTGPLPA
+925 ASGAGLTGPIPA
-937 GQPAPSSIQ
+937 GQPPTSLQ
-946 QYSLTPST
+946 QYTLTPSS
-954 STTNFPQSYQM
+954 STTTFPQMS
-965 CHPQPPLPLTQP
+965 
-977 WTKPTQRLFLV
+977 
-988 PGTRREREPMLHKHT
+988 
-1003 FETAN
+1003 
-1008 NQHWCQWTEEFS
+1008 S
-1020 ALTTHEKMGSGMGY
+1020 SMGY
-1034 YTASGMPAGG
+1034 YTASGMPGGG
-1044 VYQTMGGMQGM
+1044 VYQSMGGIQGM
-1055 SGGMYGAPQGPTAA
+1055 SGGLYGTPQGPTAA
-1069 GHTTTVSYRAPTPPQ
+1069 GHTTVSYRAPTPPQ

-1089 GMSMSLGFVSGGSG
+1089 GMSMSLGYVSGGSG
-1103 GVGIAP
+1103 GVGVAP

-1195 TIMPGPIPDQ
+1195 TIMPGHLPDQ
-1205 SGVGKDDKRLMTMTQ
+1205 SGIGKDDKRLMTMTQ
-1220 NLGVPGGPATQLLA
+1220 NMGGAPGGPTAQLLA

-1255 TGGMSGSSLP
+1255 TGGMSGGSLP

-1271 HIRTA
+1271 HIRAA
-1276 PLLLAGTRPR
+1276 PLLLAGARPR

-1318 STDIM
+1318 STEVM

>member
-1 MERAARSLRPHRT
+1 MAQLEIPSIVVHNGSASAPGSPGMERPMRPLRHHPT

-28 GVDDGGDLL
+28 GVEDGGDML
-37 PDSSPTHPHSHTPPP
+37 PDTPPNHPHSHTPPP
-52 SPPGVRGASP
+52 TPPGARGVSP
-62 PSPSANF
+62 PSPSTSF
-69 TQQLSGPPHGPGP
+69 THHHNGSPHGPGP
-82 GGGGGGI
+82 GGGGGGGM
-89 NSQVGHGGLGHG
+89 NC
-101 GPNHSGA
+101 
-108 SHGGQG
+108 SHGGSNHCGTGHGAGQG
-114 HTVQSQG
+114 HGAQGPG
-121 RSKSLELHQQRST
+121 RSKSLELHHQRST

-150 HGGKPKLLQRSHA
+150 HGEKPKRLQRSHA
-163 MREDTSP
+163 MREDSSP
-170 PPELLEP
+170 PPELLEGP
-177 VSPSSHCNANI
+177 PTSSHPCTSSG
-188 GGNTLTVS
+188 GGNTLTVTAS
-196 SGGSNRRRLKH
+196 GSNRRRIKH

-309 VNKTRNTR
+309 VNRTRNTR

-354 YKSLDR
+354 YKSL
-360 QFSSESRRSKSFEER
+360 SSA
-375 EEEYEKVRKRIF
+375 
-387 SQESLSST
+387 

-411 SQDDTRWHESRNWT
+411 SQDDSRWHETRHWT
-425 FIDSEI
+425 FMDSEA
-431 SHRKHQY
+431 SHRKHHH
-438 DNHRLR
+438 DNHKLR

-451 ESFESRDTHHPKSL
+451 ESFESRDTLHPRSL

-484 LSRGESVSSNLSSSR
+484 LPRGDSVSSNISSR

-549 SSNQVGIWGGEG
+549 APGQVWGGEG

-596 SVYRFDPDN
+596 SVYRFDPNN
-605 PPQINPA
+605 PPQLSPG
-612 VSGNNS
+612 V
-618 GGGGSRDKD
+618 
-627 SSSEKDTSQP
+627 SSSSSGVTASQEKESVSDKETSSQP
-637 SGGSSGSLTTCIS
+637 SGTSSGSLTTCVT
-650 QIPAVSPSSSHDL
+650 QVPAVSPPTSHDL
-663 PPSTS
+663 PPS
-668 ASVRSP
+668 ASTTLCSP
-674 PSKQHSIQQASPEP
+674 PSKQLSLQHSSPEP
-688 AQTGAVSSGI
+688 VQGVVSGSV
-698 SSSGEVGETESSTGV
+698 SSGEVREPEVTASS
-713 GGGGTSE
+713 GGGGGGE
-720 GTVQQAQQVIY
+720 GPSQHTPQVIY
-731 PQYYQLESRSYSQ
+731 PQYYPLEARSYSQ
-744 ATHLSEVTNHMR
+744 EGHVSEVASHMR
-756 GVCLSGPSS
+756 ALCLSGPS
-765 GGDSSGDLTTVQVSA
+765 GNETAGDLVTGQVTA
-780 APIPQSYVVPR
+780 APAPGPGPQSYVVPR

-797 VYYMPAASVAN
+797 VYYMPAGSVGN
-808 MTGSLKYVYPQY
+808 LNGSLKYVYPQY
-820 QMAPVQAAPAGV
+820 QMAPVQAPAGV
-832 QAPPGVQPAG
+832 QGPTGVQPTG
-842 IQQVQSMPAVPA
+842 MQQVQGIPAVPA
-854 VPAVAGVVPAAT
+854 VPPLTGGVPAAPG
-866 VPPTANHPSMDHNPA
+866 PPTAHHPSMEHNPA

-897 YPAGSSVGGTNNG
+897 YPAAGSVSGTGSG
-910 QETGGTTYYYHLPAT
+910 QEAGGTTYYYQLPSAP
-925 ATGAGLTGPLPA
+925 TGSGLSAPLPP
-937 GQPAPSSIQ
+937 GQPVPTSLH
-946 QYSLTPST
+946 QYTITPST
-954 STTNFPQSYQM
+954 TTTTFPQ
-965 CHPQPPLPLTQP
+965 
-977 WTKPTQRLFLV
+977 
-988 PGTRREREPMLHKHT
+988 
-1003 FETAN
+1003 
-1008 NQHWCQWTEEFS
+1008 
-1020 ALTTHEKMGSGMGY
+1020 MGSSLGY
-1034 YTASGMPAGG
+1034 YTASGLPGGG
-1044 VYQTMGGMQGM
+1044 VYQAVGGMQGV
-1055 SGGMYGAPQGPTAA
+1055 SGGMYSSPPGPAPTGHATA
-1069 GHTTTVSYRAPTPPQ
+1069 VSYRAPTPPQ

-1089 GMSMSLGFVSGGSG
+1089 
-1103 GVGIAP
+1103 
-1109 AGGVGGQYMAM
+1109 
-1120 VPPQQPPTPTSHA
+1120 
-1133 PPQLFTTFFRPSV
+1133 
-1146 QMMGGS
+1146 MMGGS
-1152 AGTPPPQPVLQYG
+1152 AGTPPPQSVLQYG
-1165 GGAAPPTGPPGT
+1165 GGPVPPSGPPGT

-1185 AKPYMGPTMH
+1185 AKPYMGPAMH
-1195 TIMPGPIPDQ
+1195 TMMPGTLPEQ
-1205 SGVGKDDKRLMTMTQ
+1205 AGVGKEDKRLMAMTQ
-1220 NLGVPGGPATQLLA
+1220 GVGGAPGGPAAQLLA

-1255 TGGMSGSSLP
+1255 TGGMSGGSLA

-1271 HIRTA
+1271 PLRA
-1276 PLLLAGTRPR
+1276 GPLLLAGTRPR

-1298 LSLARPPKVR
+1298 LSLARPPKN
-1308 RQRSRTSYVR
+1308 
-1318 STDIM
+1318 
-1323 TPQLSV
+1323 V
-1329 EGQES
+1329 EGNWASGEAVVPS
-1334 ND
+1334 PTTPSPRALAEKLRKGTHVAEPPPPAGRDCHLNLAERRNLERREGGKNVLTVHTGRDGKKTLKTTVR

>member
-1 MERAARSLRPHRT
+1 MERPMRPLRHHPT

-28 GVDDGGDLL
+28 GVEDGGDML
-37 PDSSPTHPHSHTPPP
+37 PDSPPNQPHSHTPPP
-52 SPPGVRGASP
+52 TPPGGRGISP
-62 PSPSANF
+62 PSPSASF
-69 TQQLSGPPHGPGP
+69 THHHNGSPHGPGP
-82 GGGGGGI
+82 GGGGGG
-89 NSQVGHGGLGHG
+89 GGM
-101 GPNHSGA
+101 NC
-108 SHGGQG
+108 SHGGSNHCGPGHGSGQG
-114 HTVQSQG
+114 HGAQGPG
-121 RSKSLELHQQRST
+121 RSKSLELHHQRST

-150 HGGKPKLLQRSHA
+150 HGEKPKRLQRSHA
-163 MREDTSP
+163 MREDSSP
-170 PPELLEP
+170 PPELLEGP
-177 VSPSSHCNANI
+177 PTSSHPCTSSG
-188 GGNTLTVS
+188 GGNTLTVTA
-196 SGGSNRRRLKH
+196 SGGNRRRIKH

-309 VNKTRNTR
+309 VNRTRNTR

-387 SQESLSST
+387 SQESLSSA

-411 SQDDTRWHESRNWT
+411 SQDDSRWHETRHWT
-425 FIDSEI
+425 FMDSET
-431 SHRKHQY
+431 SHRKHHH
-438 DNHRLR
+438 DNHKLR

-451 ESFESRDTHHPKSL
+451 ESFESRDTLHPRSL

-484 LSRGESVSSNLSSSR
+484 LPRGDSVSSNISSR

-549 SSNQVGIWGGEG
+549 APGQVWGGEG

-596 SVYRFDPDN
+596 SVYRFDPNN
-605 PPQINPA
+605 PPQLSPG
-612 VSGNNS
+612 V
-618 GGGGSRDKD
+618 
-627 SSSEKDTSQP
+627 SSSSSGVTPSQEKESVSDKETSSQP
-637 SGGSSGSLTTCIS
+637 SGTSSGSLTTCVT
-650 QIPAVSPSSSHDL
+650 QVPAVSPTTSHDL
-663 PPSTS
+663 PPS
-668 ASVRSP
+668 ASTTLRSP
-674 PSKQHSIQQASPEP
+674 PSKQLSLQHSSPEP
-688 AQTGAVSSGI
+688 VQSVVSGSV
-698 SSSGEVGETESSTGV
+698 SSGEVREPEVTASS
-713 GGGGTSE
+713 GGGGGE
-720 GTVQQAQQVIY
+720 GPSQHTPQVIY
-731 PQYYQLESRSYSQ
+731 PQYYPLETRSYSQ
-744 ATHLSEVTNHMR
+744 EGHVSEVASHMR
-756 GVCLSGPSS
+756 ALCLSGPS
-765 GGDSSGDLTTVQVSA
+765 GNEAAGDLVAGQVTA
-780 APIPQSYVVPR
+780 APAPGPGPQSYVVPR

-797 VYYMPAASVAN
+797 VYYMPAGSVGN
-808 MTGSLKYVYPQY
+808 LNGSLKYVYPQY
-820 QMAPVQAAPAGV
+820 QMAPVQPPAGV
-832 QAPPGVQPAG
+832 QGPTGVQPTG
-842 IQQVQSMPAVPA
+842 MQQVQGIPAVPA
-854 VPAVAGVVPAAT
+854 VPPLTGGVPAAPG
-866 VPPTANHPSMDHNPA
+866 PPTAHHPSMEHNPA

-897 YPAGSSVGGTNNG
+897 YPAAGSVSGTGSG
-910 QETGGTTYYYHLPAT
+910 QEAGGTTYYYQLPSAP
-925 ATGAGLTGPLPA
+925 TGSGLSAPLPP
-937 GQPAPSSIQ
+937 GQPVPTSLH
-946 QYSLTPST
+946 QYTITPST
-954 STTNFPQSYQM
+954 TTTTFPQ
-965 CHPQPPLPLTQP
+965 
-977 WTKPTQRLFLV
+977 
-988 PGTRREREPMLHKHT
+988 
-1003 FETAN
+1003 
-1008 NQHWCQWTEEFS
+1008 
-1020 ALTTHEKMGSGMGY
+1020 MGSSLGY
-1034 YTASGMPAGG
+1034 YTASGLPGGG
-1044 VYQTMGGMQGM
+1044 VYQAVGGMQGV
-1055 SGGMYGAPQGPTAA
+1055 SGGMYSSPPGPAPTGHATA
-1069 GHTTTVSYRAPTPPQ
+1069 VSYRAPTPPQ

-1089 GMSMSLGFVSGGSG
+1089 NTASTLPTLHSPETVRPLGQSDACCQFLGGCIVPMGNQGMSLSLGYVSGGG
-1103 GVGIAP
+1103 GGAGVPP
-1109 AGGVGGQYMAM
+1109 AGGQYMAM

-1133 PPQLFTTFFRPSV
+1133 PPPQLFTTFFRPSV

-1152 AGTPPPQPVLQYG
+1152 AGTLPQSVLQYG
-1165 GGAAPPTGPPGT
+1165 GGPVPPSGPPGT

-1185 AKPYMGPTMH
+1185 AKPYMGPAMH
-1195 TIMPGPIPDQ
+1195 TMMPGAMPEQ
-1205 SGVGKDDKRLMTMTQ
+1205 AGVGKEDKRLMAMTQ
-1220 NLGVPGGPATQLLA
+1220 GVGGAPGGPAAQLLA

-1255 TGGMSGSSLP
+1255 TGGMSGGSLA

-1271 HIRTA
+1271 PLRA
-1276 PLLLAGTRPR
+1276 GPLLLAGTRPR

-1308 RQRSRTSYVR
+1308 RQRSRTSYTRNSDV
-1318 STDIM
+1318 M
-1323 TPQLSV
+1323 TPQMSV

-1334 ND
+1334 NE